1 MIREIK
7 MSNNIFGK
15 IGSLLLLLAVC
26 YFFSPQ
32 VAYGQDYIYIKVKVT
47 LMDKE
52 GENPSGDSPVG
63 VIIKDEKLDQKYE
76 IDDESGRSG
85 SISVYPNSKLTISN
99 LGYVSQT
106 IKVGKEDNNKTI
118 EVKLLLHKYT
128 VTGAEVIRG
137 REDYV
142 SGPKRHPA
150 KLKGNW
156 YTIPFNMTLK
166 REHFHHDSRVV
177 MQPVLYNLTRDTVIY
192 MRPKVLDRPE
202 YNVTQDRLYGFDIEE
217 NDPVGEYVTVATEK
231 DSVINVTRLKQ
242 LPDSVKGKGFK
253 ALFRQIKNIPTRL
266 KWRKV
271 DLHSYSWVDSV
282 YLENPNDEC
291 DCELRCL
298 TENYNKV
305 LYDTATVVA
314 VGVIRPL
321 RWLEYDVGIK
331 EITDEKK
338 IPKPVSKPRADS
350 AKVDLQ
356 FPNDGA
362 QFDLSNEGNK
372 RIVDELVEKLKALL
386 GNKDAKRISLT
397 LSCTSSPEGGYAHN
411 RDLSKARML
420 FAARVLTDRLG
431 EDKFRVSF
439 EQDADV
445 ATWTDVAAL
454 LKKDSLFDK
463 ASAVEEIAAKFK
475 NRDDQWKA
483 MRSLPFYGDLLTNK
497 YLPQLR
503 RVDYIISYTEL
514 RNPSLQE
521 TREEY
526 EKYGPGSRI
535 NEYMYWQLYTNAE
548 NDTIRERIIREALKQ
563 YPDKEAKETRVFAH
577 DLQVVLLR
585 HHRSDTTLLAPF
597 VGSYAWDEI
606 NIAHAVALLENGAY
620 QSAMDHMQR
629 VKETEKTKFLHSIC
643 AVLAGETGEE
653 LNVVART
660 STRNCVSVL
669 LHIDQ
674 NEAAYKKVM
683 EEMPDSLALTH
694 YLRAVCINRLGI
706 AKIDDAI
713 DKAKKELAI
722 AIEMDPGLKAIAE
735 SDADVNKLLFDE
747 GDELY
752 QRKQD
757 QYRRLLEKDRNK
769 PRTQNYVE
777 HEGGKQWGPKWKGH
791 HVIVQPD

>member
-1 MIREIK
+1 
-7 MSNNIFGK
+7 
-15 IGSLLLLLAVC
+15 
-26 YFFSPQ
+26 
-32 VAYGQDYIYIKVKVT
+32 
-47 LMDKE
+47 MDKE

-63 VIIKDEKLDQKYE
+63 VIIKDERLDKSYE
-76 IDDESGRSG
+76 IDDESGRSN
-85 SISVYPNSKLTISN
+85 SLAVYPNSKLTISAI
-99 LGYVSQT
+99 GYESQT
-106 IKVGKEDNNKTI
+106 IKTGKDNNKTI
-118 EVKLLLHKYT
+118 EVKLLMERYT
-128 VTGAEVIRG
+128 LMEAKVKGDLNDIF
-137 REDYV
+137 
-142 SGPKRHPA
+142 SGPARTVA
-150 KLKGNW
+150 KQEGNW
-156 YTIPFNMTLK
+156 YKIPFTLKLK

-177 MQPVLYNLTRDTVIY
+177 VQPVLYNHTRDTVIY

-217 NDPVGEYVTVATEK
+217 NDPLGEYVTVATEK
-231 DSVINVTRLKQ
+231 DSVINVQRFKQ

-253 ALFRQIKNIPTRL
+253 ALFRQIKNIPKRL
-266 KWRKV
+266 KARKI
-271 DLHSYSWVDSV
+271 DLHTYTWVDSI
-282 YLENPNDEC
+282 YKENPNDDC

-298 TENYNKV
+298 TEDYYKV
-305 LYDTATVVA
+305 LYDTAAVVA
-314 VGVIRPL
+314 VGVVRPL

-331 EITDEKK
+331 EITDENK
-338 IPKPVSKPRADS
+338 IPKPVQTPKADS

-356 FPNDGA
+356 FPNNGA
-362 QFDLSNEGNK
+362 RFDLSNEVNK
-372 RIVDELVEKLKALL
+372 RIIDDLEEKLRALL
-386 GNKDAKRISLT
+386 SNKNATRINIT
-397 LSCTSSPEGGYAHN
+397 LSCTSSPEGGFAHN
-411 RDLSKARML
+411 YSLSQERMR
-420 FAARVLTDRLG
+420 FATNVLYGRLG
-431 EDKFRVSF
+431 ADRDRVSF
-439 EQDADV
+439 DQGASV

-475 NRDDQWKA
+475 NRDDQWRA

-503 RVDYIISYTEL
+503 RVDYIISYTEF

-521 TREEY
+521 TRADY
-526 EKYGPGSRI
+526 EKYGPGPNI

-585 HHRSDTTLLAPF
+585 YHRSDTTLLAPF
-597 VGSYAWDEI
+597 AGTYAWDEI

-620 QSAMDHMQR
+620 QAAMDHMRR
-629 VKETEKTKFLHSIC
+629 VKETEKTRFLHSIC
-643 AVLAGETGEE
+643 AVLAGERGKV
-653 LNVVART
+653 LDVVART
-660 STRNCVSVL
+660 SQRNRVSVL

-674 NEAAYKKVM
+674 NEAAYKTAM
-683 EEMPDSLALTH
+683 QMPDSLALTH

-722 AIEMDPGLKAIAE
+722 AIEMDPELKAIAE
-735 SDADVNKLLFDE
+735 GDADVNKLLFDE
-747 GDELY
+747 KDELY

-757 QYRRLLEKDRNK
+757 QYRRLLEKDRAK
-769 PRTQNYVE
+769 PRSQNYVE
-777 HEGGKQWGPKWKGH
+777 HEGGKQWGPKWNGH

>member
-1 MIREIK
+1 

-15 IGSLLLLLAVC
+15 IVTFLLLLAVC

-32 VAYGQDYIYIKVKVT
+32 VAYGQDNFIFIKVKVT

-63 VIIKDEKLDQKYE
+63 VIIKDERLDKSYE
-76 IDDESGRSG
+76 IDDESGRSN
-85 SISVYPNSKLTISN
+85 SLAVYPNSKLTISAI
-99 LGYVSQT
+99 GYESQT
-106 IKVGKEDNNKTI
+106 IKTGKDNNKTI
-118 EVKLLLHKYT
+118 EVKLLMERYT
-128 VTGAEVIRG
+128 LMEAKVKGDLNDIF
-137 REDYV
+137 
-142 SGPKRHPA
+142 SGPARTVA
-150 KLKGNW
+150 KQEGNW
-156 YTIPFNMTLK
+156 YKIPFTLKLK

-177 MQPVLYNLTRDTVIY
+177 VQPVLYNHTRDTVIY

-217 NDPVGEYVTVATEK
+217 NDPLGEYVTVATEK
-231 DSVINVTRLKQ
+231 DSVINVQRFKQ

-253 ALFRQIKNIPTRL
+253 ALFRQIKNIPKRL
-266 KWRKV
+266 KARKI
-271 DLHSYSWVDSV
+271 DLHTYTWVDSI
-282 YLENPNDEC
+282 YKENPNDDC

-298 TENYNKV
+298 TEDYYKV
-305 LYDTATVVA
+305 LYDTAAVVA
-314 VGVIRPL
+314 VGVVRPL

-331 EITDEKK
+331 EITDENK
-338 IPKPVSKPRADS
+338 IPKPVQTPKADS

-356 FPNDGA
+356 FPNNGA
-362 QFDLSNEGNK
+362 RFDLSNEVNK
-372 RIVDELVEKLKALL
+372 RIIDDLEEKLRALL
-386 GNKDAKRISLT
+386 GNKNATRINIT
-397 LSCTSSPEGGYAHN
+397 LSCTSSPEGGFAHN
-411 RDLSKARML
+411 YSLSQERMR
-420 FAARVLTDRLG
+420 FATNVLYGRLG
-431 EDKFRVSF
+431 ADRDRVSF
-439 EQDADV
+439 DQGASV

-475 NRDDQWKA
+475 NRDDQWRA

-503 RVDYIISYTEL
+503 RVDYIISYTEF

-521 TREEY
+521 TRADY
-526 EKYGPGSRI
+526 EKYGPGPNI

-563 YPDKEAKETRVFAH
+563 YPDKESKETRVFAH

-597 VGSYAWDEI
+597 AGTYAWDEI

-620 QSAMDHMQR
+620 QAAMDHMRR
-629 VKETEKTKFLHSIC
+629 VKETEKTRFLHSIC
-643 AVLAGETGEE
+643 AVLAGERGKV
-653 LNVVART
+653 LDVVART
-660 STRNCVSVL
+660 SQRNRVSVL

-674 NEAAYKKVM
+674 NEAAYKTAM
-683 EEMPDSLALTH
+683 QMPDSLALTH

-722 AIEMDPGLKAIAE
+722 AIEMDPELKAIAE
-735 SDADVNKLLFDE
+735 GDADVNKLLFDE
-747 GDELY
+747 KDELY

-757 QYRRLLEKDRNK
+757 QYRRLLEKDRAK
-769 PRTQNYVE
+769 PRSQNYVE

>member
-1 MIREIK
+1 

-15 IGSLLLLLAVC
+15 IGTFLLLLAVC
-26 YFFSPQ
+26 YFFFPQ
-32 VAYGQDYIYIKVKVT
+32 VAYGQDNFIFIKVKVT

-63 VIIKDEKLDQKYE
+63 VIIKDERLDKSYE
-76 IDDESGRSG
+76 IDDESGRSN
-85 SISVYPNSKLTISN
+85 SLAVYPNSKLTISAI
-99 LGYVSQT
+99 GYESQT
-106 IKVGKEDNNKTI
+106 IKTGKDNNKTI
-118 EVKLLLHKYT
+118 EVKLLMEKYT
-128 VTGAEVIRG
+128 LMEAKVKRDLNDIF
-137 REDYV
+137 
-142 SGPKRHPA
+142 SGPARTVA
-150 KLKGNW
+150 KQEGNW
-156 YTIPFNMTLK
+156 YKIPFTLKLK

-177 MQPVLYNLTRDTVIY
+177 VQPVLYNHTRDTVIY

-217 NDPVGEYVTVATEK
+217 NDPLGEYVTVATEK
-231 DSVINVTRLKQ
+231 DSVINVQRFKQ

-253 ALFRQIKNIPTRL
+253 ALFRQIKNIPKRL
-266 KWRKV
+266 KARKI
-271 DLHSYSWVDSV
+271 DLHTYTWVDSI
-282 YLENPNDEC
+282 YKENPNDDC

-298 TENYNKV
+298 TEDYYKV
-305 LYDTATVVA
+305 LYDTAAVVA
-314 VGVIRPL
+314 VGVVRPL

-331 EITDEKK
+331 EITDENK
-338 IPKPVSKPRADS
+338 IPKPVQTPKADS

-356 FPNDGA
+356 FPNNGA
-362 QFDLSNEGNK
+362 RFDLSNEVNK
-372 RIVDELVEKLKALL
+372 RIIDDLEEKLRALL
-386 GNKDAKRISLT
+386 GNKNATRINIT
-397 LSCTSSPEGGYAHN
+397 LSCTSSPEGGFAHN
-411 RDLSKARML
+411 YSLSQERMR
-420 FAARVLTDRLG
+420 FATNVLYGRLG
-431 EDKFRVSF
+431 ADRDRVSF
-439 EQDADV
+439 DQGASV

-475 NRDDQWKA
+475 NRDDQWRA

-521 TREEY
+521 TRADY
-526 EKYGPGSRI
+526 EKYGPGPNI

-563 YPDKEAKETRVFAH
+563 YPDKESKETRVFAH

-597 VGSYAWDEI
+597 AGTYAWDEI

-620 QSAMDHMQR
+620 QAAMDHMRR
-629 VKETEKTKFLHSIC
+629 VKETEKTRFLHSIC
-643 AVLAGETGEE
+643 AVLAGERGKV
-653 LNVVART
+653 LDVVART
-660 STRNCVSVL
+660 SQRNRVSVL

-674 NEAAYKKVM
+674 NEAAYKTAM
-683 EEMPDSLALTH
+683 QMPDSLALTH

-722 AIEMDPGLKAIAE
+722 AIEMDPELKAIAE
-735 SDADVNKLLFDE
+735 GDADVNKLLFDE
-747 GDELY
+747 KDELY

-757 QYRRLLEKDRNK
+757 QYRRLLEKDRAK
-769 PRTQNYVE
+769 PRSQNYVE

>member
-1 MIREIK
+1 

-15 IGSLLLLLAVC
+15 IGTLLLLLAVC
-26 YFFSPQ
+26 YFFFPQ
-32 VAYGQDYIYIKVKVT
+32 VAYGQDNFIFIKVKVT

-63 VIIKDEKLDQKYE
+63 VIIKDERLDKSYE
-76 IDDESGRSG
+76 IDDESGRSN
-85 SISVYPNSKLTISN
+85 SLAVYPNSKLTISAI
-99 LGYVSQT
+99 GYESQT
-106 IKVGKEDNNKTI
+106 IKTGKDNNKTI
-118 EVKLLLHKYT
+118 EVKLLMERYT
-128 VTGAEVIRG
+128 LMEAKVKGDLNDIF
-137 REDYV
+137 
-142 SGPKRHPA
+142 SGPARTVA
-150 KLKGNW
+150 KQEGNW
-156 YTIPFNMTLK
+156 YKIPFTLKLK

-177 MQPVLYNLTRDTVIY
+177 VQPVLYNHTRDTVIY

-217 NDPVGEYVTVATEK
+217 NDPLGEYVTVATEK
-231 DSVINVTRLKQ
+231 DSVINVQRFKQ

-253 ALFRQIKNIPTRL
+253 ALFRQIKNIPKRL
-266 KWRKV
+266 KARKI
-271 DLHSYSWVDSV
+271 DLHTYTWVDSI
-282 YLENPNDEC
+282 YKENPNDDC

-298 TENYNKV
+298 TEDYYKV
-305 LYDTATVVA
+305 LYDTAAVVA
-314 VGVIRPL
+314 VGVVRPL

-331 EITDEKK
+331 EITDENK
-338 IPKPVSKPRADS
+338 IPKPVQTPKADS

-356 FPNDGA
+356 FPNNGA
-362 QFDLSNEGNK
+362 RFDLSNEVNK
-372 RIVDELVEKLKALL
+372 RIIDDLEEKLRALL
-386 GNKDAKRISLT
+386 GNKNATRINIT
-397 LSCTSSPEGGYAHN
+397 LSCTSSPEGGFAHN
-411 RDLSKARML
+411 YSLSQERMR
-420 FAARVLTDRLG
+420 FATNVLYGRLG
-431 EDKFRVSF
+431 ADRDRVSF
-439 EQDADV
+439 DQGASV

-475 NRDDQWKA
+475 NRDDQWRA

-503 RVDYIISYTEL
+503 RVDYIISYTEF

-521 TREEY
+521 TRADY
-526 EKYGPGSRI
+526 EKYGPGPNI

-597 VGSYAWDEI
+597 AGTYAWDEI

-620 QSAMDHMQR
+620 QAAMDHMRR
-629 VKETEKTKFLHSIC
+629 VKETEKTRFLHSIC
-643 AVLAGETGEE
+643 AVLAGERGKV
-653 LNVVART
+653 LDVVART
-660 STRNCVSVL
+660 SQRNRVSVL

-674 NEAAYKKVM
+674 NEAAYKTAM
-683 EEMPDSLALTH
+683 QMPDSLALTH

-722 AIEMDPGLKAIAE
+722 AIEMDPELKAIAE
-735 SDADVNKLLFDE
+735 GDADVNKLLFDE
-747 GDELY
+747 KDELY

-757 QYRRLLEKDRNK
+757 QYRRLLEKDRAK
-769 PRTQNYVE
+769 PRSQNYVE

>member
-1 MIREIK
+1 

-15 IGSLLLLLAVC
+15 IGTFLLLLAVC

-32 VAYGQDYIYIKVKVT
+32 VAYGQDNFIFIKVKVT

-63 VIIKDEKLDQKYE
+63 VIIKDERLDKSYE
-76 IDDESGRSG
+76 IDDESGRSN
-85 SISVYPNSKLTISN
+85 SLAVYPNSKLTISAI
-99 LGYVSQT
+99 GYESQT
-106 IKVGKEDNNKTI
+106 IKTGKDNNKTI
-118 EVKLLLHKYT
+118 EVKLLMERYT
-128 VTGAEVIRG
+128 LMEAKVKGDLNDIF
-137 REDYV
+137 
-142 SGPKRHPA
+142 SGPARTVA
-150 KLKGNW
+150 KQEGNW
-156 YTIPFNMTLK
+156 YKIPFTLKLK
-166 REHFHHDSRVV
+166 REHFRHDSRVV
-177 MQPVLYNLTRDTVIY
+177 VQPVLYNHTRDTVIY

-217 NDPVGEYVTVATEK
+217 NDPLGEYVTVATEK
-231 DSVINVTRLKQ
+231 DSVINVQRFKQ

-253 ALFRQIKNIPTRL
+253 ALFRQIKNIPKRL
-266 KWRKV
+266 KARKI
-271 DLHSYSWVDSV
+271 DLHTYTWVDSI
-282 YLENPNDEC
+282 YKENPNDDC

-298 TENYNKV
+298 TEDYYKV
-305 LYDTATVVA
+305 LYDTAAVVA
-314 VGVIRPL
+314 VGVVRPL

-331 EITDEKK
+331 EITDENK
-338 IPKPVSKPRADS
+338 IPKPVQTPKADS

-356 FPNDGA
+356 FPNNGA
-362 QFDLSNEGNK
+362 RFDLSNEVNK
-372 RIVDELVEKLKALL
+372 RIIDDLEEKLRALL
-386 GNKDAKRISLT
+386 SNKNATRINIT
-397 LSCTSSPEGGYAHN
+397 LSCTSSPEGGFAHN
-411 RDLSKARML
+411 YSLSQERMR
-420 FAARVLTDRLG
+420 FATNVLYGRLG
-431 EDKFRVSF
+431 ADRDRVSF
-439 EQDADV
+439 DQGASV

-475 NRDDQWKA
+475 NRDDQWRA

-503 RVDYIISYTEL
+503 RVDYIISYTEF

-521 TREEY
+521 TRADY
-526 EKYGPGSRI
+526 EKYGPGPNI

-597 VGSYAWDEI
+597 AGTYAWDEI

-620 QSAMDHMQR
+620 QAAMDHMRR
-629 VKETEKTKFLHSIC
+629 VKETEKTRFLHSIC
-643 AVLAGETGEE
+643 AVLAGERGKV
-653 LNVVART
+653 LDVVART
-660 STRNCVSVL
+660 SQRNRVSVL

-674 NEAAYKKVM
+674 NEAAYKTAM
-683 EEMPDSLALTH
+683 QMPDSLALTH

-722 AIEMDPGLKAIAE
+722 AIEMDPELKAIAE
-735 SDADVNKLLFDE
+735 GDADVNKLLFDE
-747 GDELY
+747 KDELY

-757 QYRRLLEKDRNK
+757 QYRRLLEKDRAK
-769 PRTQNYVE
+769 PRSQNYVE

>member
-1 MIREIK
+1 MIRKIK

-15 IGSLLLLLAVC
+15 IGILLLLLAVC

-32 VAYGQDYIYIKVKVT
+32 VAYGQDNFIFIKVKVT

-63 VIIKDEKLDQKYE
+63 VIIKDERLDKSYE
-76 IDDESGRSG
+76 IDDESGRSN
-85 SISVYPNSKLTISN
+85 SIAVYPNSKLTISAI
-99 LGYVSQT
+99 GYESQT
-106 IKVGKEDNNKTI
+106 IKTGKDNNKTI
-118 EVKLLLHKYT
+118 EVKLLMEKYT
-128 VTGAEVIRG
+128 LMEAKVKGDLNDIF
-137 REDYV
+137 
-142 SGPKRHPA
+142 SGPARTVA
-150 KLKGNW
+150 KQEGNW
-156 YTIPFNMTLK
+156 YKIPFTLKLK

-177 MQPVLYNLTRDTVIY
+177 VQPVLYNHTRDTVIY

-217 NDPVGEYVTVATEK
+217 NDPLGEYVTVATEK
-231 DSVINVTRLKQ
+231 DSVINVQRFKQ

-253 ALFRQIKNIPTRL
+253 ALFRQIKNIPKRL
-266 KWRKV
+266 KARKI
-271 DLHSYSWVDSV
+271 DLHTYTWVDSI
-282 YLENPNDEC
+282 YKENPNDDC

-298 TENYNKV
+298 TEDYYKV
-305 LYDTATVVA
+305 LYDTAAVVA
-314 VGVIRPL
+314 VGVVRPL

-331 EITDEKK
+331 EITDENK
-338 IPKPVSKPRADS
+338 IPKPVQTPKADS

-356 FPNDGA
+356 FPNNGA
-362 QFDLSNEGNK
+362 RFDLSNEVNK
-372 RIVDELVEKLKALL
+372 RIIDDLEEKLRALL
-386 GNKDAKRISLT
+386 GNKNATRINIT

-411 RDLSKARML
+411 YSLSQERMR
-420 FAARVLTDRLG
+420 FATNVLYGRLG
-431 EDKFRVSF
+431 ADRDRVSF
-439 EQDADV
+439 DQGASV

-475 NRDDQWKA
+475 NRDDQWRA

-503 RVDYIISYTEL
+503 RVDYIISYTEF

-521 TREEY
+521 TRADY
-526 EKYGPGSRI
+526 EKYGPGPNI

-597 VGSYAWDEI
+597 AGTYAWDEI

-620 QSAMDHMQR
+620 QAAMDHMRR
-629 VKETEKTKFLHSIC
+629 VKETEKTRFLHSIC
-643 AVLAGETGEE
+643 AVLAGERGKV
-653 LNVVART
+653 LDVVART
-660 STRNCVSVL
+660 SQRNRVSVL

-674 NEAAYKKVM
+674 NEAAYKTAM
-683 EEMPDSLALTH
+683 QMPDSLALTH

-722 AIEMDPGLKAIAE
+722 AIEMDPELKAIAE
-735 SDADVNKLLFDE
+735 GDADVNKLLFDE
-747 GDELY
+747 KDELY

-757 QYRRLLEKDRNK
+757 QYRRLLEKDRAK
-769 PRTQNYVE
+769 PRSQNYVE

>member
-1 MIREIK
+1 MIYK
-7 MSNNIFGK
+7 
-15 IGSLLLLLAVC
+15 A
-26 YFFSPQ
+26 
-32 VAYGQDYIYIKVKVT
+32 
-47 LMDKE
+47 
-52 GENPSGDSPVG
+52 
-63 VIIKDEKLDQKYE
+63 YE
-76 IDDESGRSG
+76 IDDESGRSN
-85 SISVYPNSKLTISN
+85 SLAVYPNSKLTISAI
-99 LGYVSQT
+99 GYESQT
-106 IKVGKEDNNKTI
+106 IKTGKDNNKTI
-118 EVKLLLHKYT
+118 EVKLLMEKYT
-128 VTGAEVIRG
+128 LMEAKVKGDLNDIF
-137 REDYV
+137 
-142 SGPKRHPA
+142 SGPARTVA
-150 KLKGNW
+150 KQEGNW
-156 YTIPFNMTLK
+156 YKIPFTLKLK

-177 MQPVLYNLTRDTVIY
+177 VQPVLYNHTRDTVIY

-217 NDPVGEYVTVATEK
+217 NDPLGEYVTVATEK
-231 DSVINVTRLKQ
+231 DSVINVQRFKQ

-253 ALFRQIKNIPTRL
+253 ALFRQIKNIPKRL
-266 KWRKV
+266 KARKI
-271 DLHSYSWVDSV
+271 DLHTYTWVDSI
-282 YLENPNDEC
+282 YKENPNDDC

-298 TENYNKV
+298 TEDYYKV
-305 LYDTATVVA
+305 LYDTAAVVA
-314 VGVIRPL
+314 VGVVRPL

-331 EITDEKK
+331 EITDENK
-338 IPKPVSKPRADS
+338 IPKPVQTPKADS

-356 FPNDGA
+356 FPNNGA
-362 QFDLSNEGNK
+362 RFDLSNEVNK
-372 RIVDELVEKLKALL
+372 RIIDDLEEKLRALL
-386 GNKDAKRISLT
+386 SNKNATRINIT
-397 LSCTSSPEGGYAHN
+397 LSCTSSPEGGFAHN
-411 RDLSKARML
+411 YSLSQERMR
-420 FAARVLTDRLG
+420 FATNVLYGRLG
-431 EDKFRVSF
+431 ADRDRVSF
-439 EQDADV
+439 DQGASV

-475 NRDDQWKA
+475 NRDDQWRA

-503 RVDYIISYTEL
+503 RVDYIISYTEF

-521 TREEY
+521 TRADY
-526 EKYGPGSRI
+526 EKYGPGPNI

-597 VGSYAWDEI
+597 AGTYAWDEI

-620 QSAMDHMQR
+620 QAAMDHMRR
-629 VKETEKTKFLHSIC
+629 VKETEKTRFLHSIC
-643 AVLAGETGEE
+643 AVLAGERGKV
-653 LNVVART
+653 LDVVART
-660 STRNCVSVL
+660 SQRNRVSVL

-674 NEAAYKKVM
+674 NEAAYKTAM
-683 EEMPDSLALTH
+683 QMPDSLALTH

-722 AIEMDPGLKAIAE
+722 AIEMDPELKAIAE
-735 SDADVNKLLFDE
+735 GDADVNKLLFDE
-747 GDELY
+747 KDELY

-757 QYRRLLEKDRNK
+757 QYRRLLEKDRAK
-769 PRTQNYVE
+769 PRSQNYVE
-777 HEGGKQWGPKWKGH
+777 HEGGKQWGPKWNGH

>member
-1 MIREIK
+1 

-15 IGSLLLLLAVC
+15 IGTFLLLLAVC

-32 VAYGQDYIYIKVKVT
+32 VAYGQDNFIFIKVKVT

-63 VIIKDEKLDQKYE
+63 VIIKDERLDKSYE
-76 IDDESGRSG
+76 IDDESGRSN
-85 SISVYPNSKLTISN
+85 SLAVYPNSKLTISAI
-99 LGYVSQT
+99 GYESQT
-106 IKVGKEDNNKTI
+106 IKTGKDNNKTI
-118 EVKLLLHKYT
+118 EVKLLMERYT
-128 VTGAEVIRG
+128 LMEAKVKGDLNDIF
-137 REDYV
+137 
-142 SGPKRHPA
+142 SGPARTVA
-150 KLKGNW
+150 KQEGNW
-156 YTIPFNMTLK
+156 YKIPFTLKLK

-177 MQPVLYNLTRDTVIY
+177 VQPVLYNHTRDTVIY

-217 NDPVGEYVTVATEK
+217 NDPLGEYVTVATEK
-231 DSVINVTRLKQ
+231 DSVINVQRFKQ

-253 ALFRQIKNIPTRL
+253 ALFRQIKNIPKRL
-266 KWRKV
+266 KARKI
-271 DLHSYSWVDSV
+271 DLHTYTWVDSI
-282 YLENPNDEC
+282 YKENPNDDC

-298 TENYNKV
+298 TEDYYKV
-305 LYDTATVVA
+305 LYDTAAVVA
-314 VGVIRPL
+314 VGVVRPL

-331 EITDEKK
+331 EITDENK
-338 IPKPVSKPRADS
+338 IPKPVQTPKADS

-356 FPNDGA
+356 FPNNGA
-362 QFDLSNEGNK
+362 RFDLSNEVNK
-372 RIVDELVEKLKALL
+372 RIIDDLEEKLRALL
-386 GNKDAKRISLT
+386 GNKNATRINIT
-397 LSCTSSPEGGYAHN
+397 LSCTSSPEGGFAHN
-411 RDLSKARML
+411 YSLSQERMR
-420 FAARVLTDRLG
+420 FATNVLYGRLG
-431 EDKFRVSF
+431 ADRDRVSF
-439 EQDADV
+439 DQGASV

-475 NRDDQWKA
+475 NRDDQWRA
-483 MRSLPFYGDLLTNK
+483 MRSLPFYGELLTNK

-503 RVDYIISYTEL
+503 RVDYIISYTEF

-521 TREEY
+521 TRADY
-526 EKYGPGSRI
+526 EKYGPGPNI

-563 YPDKEAKETRVFAH
+563 YPDKESKETRVFAH

-597 VGSYAWDEI
+597 AGTYAWDEI

-620 QSAMDHMQR
+620 QAAMDHMRR
-629 VKETEKTKFLHSIC
+629 VKETEKTRFLHSIC
-643 AVLAGETGEE
+643 AVLAGERGKV
-653 LNVVART
+653 LDVVART
-660 STRNCVSVL
+660 SQRNRVSVL

-674 NEAAYKKVM
+674 NEAAYKTAM
-683 EEMPDSLALTH
+683 QMPDSLALTH

-722 AIEMDPGLKAIAE
+722 AIEMDPELKAIAE
-735 SDADVNKLLFDE
+735 GDADVNKLLFDE
-747 GDELY
+747 KDELY

-769 PRTQNYVE
+769 PRSQNYVE

>member
-1 MIREIK
+1 MIRKIK

-15 IGSLLLLLAVC
+15 IGTFLLLLAVC

-32 VAYGQDYIYIKVKVT
+32 VAYGQDNFIFIKVKVT

-63 VIIKDEKLDQKYE
+63 VIIKDERLDKSYE
-76 IDDESGRSG
+76 IDDESGRSN
-85 SISVYPNSKLTISN
+85 SLAVYPNSKLTISAI
-99 LGYVSQT
+99 GYESQT
-106 IKVGKEDNNKTI
+106 IKTGKDNNKTI
-118 EVKLLLHKYT
+118 EVKLLMEKYT
-128 VTGAEVIRG
+128 LMEAKVKGDLNDIF
-137 REDYV
+137 
-142 SGPKRHPA
+142 SGPARTVA
-150 KLKGNW
+150 KQEGNW
-156 YTIPFNMTLK
+156 YKIPFTLKLK

-177 MQPVLYNLTRDTVIY
+177 VQPVLYNHTRDTVIY

-217 NDPVGEYVTVATEK
+217 NDPLGEYVTVATEK
-231 DSVINVTRLKQ
+231 DSVINVQRFKQ

-253 ALFRQIKNIPTRL
+253 ALFRQIKNIPKRL
-266 KWRKV
+266 KARKI
-271 DLHSYSWVDSV
+271 DLHTYTWVDSI
-282 YLENPNDEC
+282 YKENPNDDC

-298 TENYNKV
+298 TEDYYKV
-305 LYDTATVVA
+305 LYDTAAVVA
-314 VGVIRPL
+314 VGVVRPL

-331 EITDEKK
+331 EITDENK
-338 IPKPVSKPRADS
+338 IPKPVQTPKADS

-356 FPNDGA
+356 FPNNGA
-362 QFDLSNEGNK
+362 RFDLSNEVNK
-372 RIVDELVEKLKALL
+372 RIIDDLEEKLRALL
-386 GNKDAKRISLT
+386 GNKNATRINIT
-397 LSCTSSPEGGYAHN
+397 LSCTSSPEGGFAHN
-411 RDLSKARML
+411 YSLSQERMR
-420 FAARVLTDRLG
+420 FATNVLYGRLG
-431 EDKFRVSF
+431 ADRDRVSF
-439 EQDADV
+439 DQGASV

-475 NRDDQWKA
+475 NRDDQWRA

-503 RVDYIISYTEL
+503 RVDYIISYTEF

-521 TREEY
+521 TRADY
-526 EKYGPGSRI
+526 EKYGPGPNI

-597 VGSYAWDEI
+597 AGTYAWDEI

-620 QSAMDHMQR
+620 QAAMDHMRR
-629 VKETEKTKFLHSIC
+629 VKETEKTRFLHSIC
-643 AVLAGETGEE
+643 AVLAGERGKV
-653 LNVVART
+653 LDVVART
-660 STRNCVSVL
+660 SQRNRVSVL

-674 NEAAYKKVM
+674 NEAAYKTAM
-683 EEMPDSLALTH
+683 QMPDSLALTH

-722 AIEMDPGLKAIAE
+722 AIEMDPELKAIAE
-735 SDADVNKLLFDE
+735 GDADVNKLLFDE
-747 GDELY
+747 KDELY

-757 QYRRLLEKDRNK
+757 QYRRLLEKDRAK
-769 PRTQNYVE
+769 PRSQNYVE

>member
-1 MIREIK
+1 

-15 IGSLLLLLAVC
+15 IGTFLLLLAVC

-32 VAYGQDYIYIKVKVT
+32 VAYGQDNFIFIKVKVT

-63 VIIKDEKLDQKYE
+63 VIIKDERLDKSYE
-76 IDDESGRSG
+76 IDDESGRSN
-85 SISVYPNSKLTISN
+85 SLAVYPNSKLTISAI
-99 LGYVSQT
+99 GYESQT
-106 IKVGKEDNNKTI
+106 IKTGKDNNKTI
-118 EVKLLLHKYT
+118 EVKLLMERYT
-128 VTGAEVIRG
+128 LMEAKVKGDLNDIF
-137 REDYV
+137 
-142 SGPKRHPA
+142 SGPARTVA
-150 KLKGNW
+150 KQEGNW
-156 YTIPFNMTLK
+156 YKIPFTLKLK

-177 MQPVLYNLTRDTVIY
+177 VQPVLYNHTRDTVIY

-217 NDPVGEYVTVATEK
+217 NDPLGEYVTVATEK
-231 DSVINVTRLKQ
+231 DSVINVQRFKQ

-253 ALFRQIKNIPTRL
+253 ALFRQIKNIPKRL
-266 KWRKV
+266 KARKI
-271 DLHSYSWVDSV
+271 DLHTYTWVDSI
-282 YLENPNDEC
+282 YKENPNDDC

-298 TENYNKV
+298 TEDYYKV
-305 LYDTATVVA
+305 LYDTAAVVA
-314 VGVIRPL
+314 VGVVRPL

-331 EITDEKK
+331 EITDENK
-338 IPKPVSKPRADS
+338 IPKPVQTPKADS

-356 FPNDGA
+356 FPNNGA
-362 QFDLSNEGNK
+362 RFDLSNEVNK
-372 RIVDELVEKLKALL
+372 RIIDDLEEKLRALL
-386 GNKDAKRISLT
+386 GNKNATRINIT
-397 LSCTSSPEGGYAHN
+397 LSCTSSPEGGFAHN
-411 RDLSKARML
+411 YSLSQERMR
-420 FAARVLTDRLG
+420 FATNVLYGRLG
-431 EDKFRVSF
+431 ADRDRVSF
-439 EQDADV
+439 DQGASV

-475 NRDDQWKA
+475 NRDDQWRA

-503 RVDYIISYTEL
+503 RVDYIISYTEF

-521 TREEY
+521 TRADY
-526 EKYGPGSRI
+526 EKYGPGPNI

-597 VGSYAWDEI
+597 AGTYAWDEI

-620 QSAMDHMQR
+620 QAAMDHMRR
-629 VKETEKTKFLHSIC
+629 VKETEKTRFLHSIC
-643 AVLAGETGEE
+643 AVLAGERGKV
-653 LNVVART
+653 LDVVART
-660 STRNCVSVL
+660 SQRNRVSVL

-674 NEAAYKKVM
+674 NEAAYKTAM
-683 EEMPDSLALTH
+683 QMPDSLALTH

-722 AIEMDPGLKAIAE
+722 AIEMNPELKAIAE
-735 SDADVNKLLFDE
+735 GDADVNKLLFDE
-747 GDELY
+747 KDELY

-757 QYRRLLEKDRNK
+757 QYRRLLEKDRAK
-769 PRTQNYVE
+769 PRSQNYVE

>member
-1 MIREIK
+1 MIRKIK

-15 IGSLLLLLAVC
+15 IGTLLLLITVC

-32 VAYGQDYIYIKVKVT
+32 VAYGQDNFIFIKVKVT

-63 VIIKDEKLDQKYE
+63 VIIKDERLDKSYE
-76 IDDESGRSG
+76 IDDESGRSN
-85 SISVYPNSKLTISN
+85 SLAVYPNSKLTISAI
-99 LGYVSQT
+99 GYESQT
-106 IKVGKEDNNKTI
+106 IKTGKDNNKTI
-118 EVKLLLHKYT
+118 EVKLLMERYT
-128 VTGAEVIRG
+128 LMEAKVKGDLNDIF
-137 REDYV
+137 
-142 SGPKRHPA
+142 SGPARTVA
-150 KLKGNW
+150 KQEGNW
-156 YTIPFNMTLK
+156 YKIPFTLKLK

-177 MQPVLYNLTRDTVIY
+177 VQPVLYNHTRDTVIY

-217 NDPVGEYVTVATEK
+217 NDPLGEYVTVATEK
-231 DSVINVTRLKQ
+231 DSVINVQRFKQ

-253 ALFRQIKNIPTRL
+253 ALFRQIKNIPKRL
-266 KWRKV
+266 KARKI
-271 DLHSYSWVDSV
+271 DLHTYTWVDSI
-282 YLENPNDEC
+282 YKENPNDDC

-298 TENYNKV
+298 TEDYYKV
-305 LYDTATVVA
+305 LYDTAAVVA
-314 VGVIRPL
+314 VGVVRPL

-331 EITDEKK
+331 EITDENK
-338 IPKPVSKPRADS
+338 IPKPVQTPKADS

-356 FPNDGA
+356 FPNNGA
-362 QFDLSNEGNK
+362 RFDLSNEVNK
-372 RIVDELVEKLKALL
+372 RIIDDLEEKLRALL
-386 GNKDAKRISLT
+386 GNKNATRINIT
-397 LSCTSSPEGGYAHN
+397 LSCTSSPEGGFAHN
-411 RDLSKARML
+411 YSLSQERMR
-420 FAARVLTDRLG
+420 FATNVLYGRLG
-431 EDKFRVSF
+431 ADRDRVSF
-439 EQDADV
+439 DQGASV

-475 NRDDQWKA
+475 NRDDQWRA

-503 RVDYIISYTEL
+503 RVDYIISYTEF

-521 TREEY
+521 TRADY
-526 EKYGPGSRI
+526 EKYGPGPNI

-563 YPDKEAKETRVFAH
+563 YPDKESKETRVFAH

-597 VGSYAWDEI
+597 AGTYAWDEI

-620 QSAMDHMQR
+620 QAAMDHMRR
-629 VKETEKTKFLHSIC
+629 VKETEKTRFLHSIC
-643 AVLAGETGEE
+643 AVLAGERGKV
-653 LNVVART
+653 LDVVART
-660 STRNCVSVL
+660 SQRNRVSVL

-674 NEAAYKKVM
+674 NEAAYKTAM
-683 EEMPDSLALTH
+683 QMPDSLALTH

-722 AIEMDPGLKAIAE
+722 AIEMDPELKAIAE
-735 SDADVNKLLFDE
+735 GDADVNKLLFDE
-747 GDELY
+747 KDELY

-757 QYRRLLEKDRNK
+757 QYRRLLEKDRAK
-769 PRTQNYVE
+769 PRSQNYVE

>member
-1 MIREIK
+1 MIRKIK

-15 IGSLLLLLAVC
+15 IGTLLLLLTVC

-32 VAYGQDYIYIKVKVT
+32 VAYGQDNFIFIKVKVT

-63 VIIKDEKLDQKYE
+63 VIIKDERLDKSYE
-76 IDDESGRSG
+76 IDDESGRSN
-85 SISVYPNSKLTISN
+85 SLAVYPNSKLTISAI
-99 LGYVSQT
+99 GYESQT
-106 IKVGKEDNNKTI
+106 IKTGKDNNKTI
-118 EVKLLLHKYT
+118 EVKLLMEKYT
-128 VTGAEVIRG
+128 LMEAKAKGDLNDIF
-137 REDYV
+137 
-142 SGPKRHPA
+142 SGPARTVA
-150 KLKGNW
+150 KQEGNW
-156 YTIPFNMTLK
+156 YKIPFTLKLK

-177 MQPVLYNLTRDTVIY
+177 VQPVLYNHTRDTVIY

-217 NDPVGEYVTVATEK
+217 NDPLGEYVTVATEK
-231 DSVINVTRLKQ
+231 DSVINVQRFKQ

-253 ALFRQIKNIPTRL
+253 ALFRQIKNIPKRL
-266 KWRKV
+266 KARKI
-271 DLHSYSWVDSV
+271 DLHTYTWVDSI
-282 YLENPNDEC
+282 YKENPNDDC

-298 TENYNKV
+298 TEDYYKV
-305 LYDTATVVA
+305 LYDTAAVVA
-314 VGVIRPL
+314 VGVVRPL

-331 EITDEKK
+331 EITDENK
-338 IPKPVSKPRADS
+338 IPKPVQTPKADS

-356 FPNDGA
+356 FPNNGA
-362 QFDLSNEGNK
+362 RFDLSNEVNK
-372 RIVDELVEKLKALL
+372 RIIDDLEEKLRALL
-386 GNKDAKRISLT
+386 GNKNATRINIT

-411 RDLSKARML
+411 YSLSQERMR
-420 FAARVLTDRLG
+420 FATNVLYGRLG
-431 EDKFRVSF
+431 ADRDRVSF
-439 EQDADV
+439 DQGASV

-475 NRDDQWKA
+475 NRDDQWRA

-503 RVDYIISYTEL
+503 RVDYIISYTEF

-521 TREEY
+521 TRADY
-526 EKYGPGSRI
+526 EKYGPGPNI

-563 YPDKEAKETRVFAH
+563 YPDKESKETRVFAH

-597 VGSYAWDEI
+597 AGTYAWDEI

-620 QSAMDHMQR
+620 QAAMDHMRR
-629 VKETEKTKFLHSIC
+629 VKETEKTRFLHSIC
-643 AVLAGETGEE
+643 AVLAGERGKV
-653 LNVVART
+653 LDVVART
-660 STRNCVSVL
+660 SQRNRVSVL

-674 NEAAYKKVM
+674 NEAAYKTAM
-683 EEMPDSLALTH
+683 QMPDSLALTH

-722 AIEMDPGLKAIAE
+722 AIEMDPELKAIAE
-735 SDADVNKLLFDE
+735 GDADVNKLLFDE
-747 GDELY
+747 KDELY

-757 QYRRLLEKDRNK
+757 QYRRLLEKDRAK
-769 PRTQNYVE
+769 PRSQNYVE
-777 HEGGKQWGPKWKGH
+777 HEGGKQWGPKWNGH

>member
-1 MIREIK
+1 

-15 IGSLLLLLAVC
+15 IGTFLLLLAVC

-32 VAYGQDYIYIKVKVT
+32 VAYGQDNFIFIKVKVT

-52 GENPSGDSPVG
+52 GENPSGDSPIG
-63 VIIKDEKLDQKYE
+63 VIIKDERLDKSYE
-76 IDDESGRSG
+76 IDDESGRSN
-85 SISVYPNSKLTISN
+85 SLAVYPNSKLTISAI
-99 LGYVSQT
+99 GYESQT
-106 IKVGKEDNNKTI
+106 IKTGKDNNKTI
-118 EVKLLLHKYT
+118 EVKLLMERYT
-128 VTGAEVIRG
+128 LMEAKVKGDLNDIF
-137 REDYV
+137 
-142 SGPKRHPA
+142 SGPARTVA
-150 KLKGNW
+150 KQEGNW
-156 YTIPFNMTLK
+156 YKIPFTLKLK

-177 MQPVLYNLTRDTVIY
+177 VQPVLYNHTRDTVIY

-217 NDPVGEYVTVATEK
+217 NDPLGEYVTVATEK
-231 DSVINVTRLKQ
+231 DSVINVQRFKQ

-253 ALFRQIKNIPTRL
+253 ALFRQIKNIPKRL
-266 KWRKV
+266 KARKI
-271 DLHSYSWVDSV
+271 DLHTYTWVDSI
-282 YLENPNDEC
+282 YKENPNDDC

-298 TENYNKV
+298 TEDYYKV
-305 LYDTATVVA
+305 LYDTAAVVA
-314 VGVIRPL
+314 VGVVRPL

-331 EITDEKK
+331 EITDENK
-338 IPKPVSKPRADS
+338 IPKPVQTPKADS

-356 FPNDGA
+356 FPNNGA
-362 QFDLSNEGNK
+362 RFDLSNEVNK
-372 RIVDELVEKLKALL
+372 RIIDDLEEKLRALL
-386 GNKDAKRISLT
+386 SNKNATRINIT
-397 LSCTSSPEGGYAHN
+397 LSCTSSPEGGFAHN
-411 RDLSKARML
+411 YSLSQERMR
-420 FAARVLTDRLG
+420 FATNVLYGRLG
-431 EDKFRVSF
+431 ADRDRVSF
-439 EQDADV
+439 DQGASV

-475 NRDDQWKA
+475 NRDDQWRA

-503 RVDYIISYTEL
+503 RVDYIISYTEF

-521 TREEY
+521 TRADY
-526 EKYGPGSRI
+526 EKYGPGPNI

-563 YPDKEAKETRVFAH
+563 YPDKESKETRVFAH

-597 VGSYAWDEI
+597 AGTYAWDEI

-620 QSAMDHMQR
+620 QAAMDHMRR
-629 VKETEKTKFLHSIC
+629 VKETEKTRFLHSIC
-643 AVLAGETGEE
+643 AVLAGERGKV
-653 LNVVART
+653 LDVVART
-660 STRNCVSVL
+660 SQRNRVSVL

-674 NEAAYKKVM
+674 NEAAYKTAM
-683 EEMPDSLALTH
+683 QMPDSLALTH

-722 AIEMDPGLKAIAE
+722 AIEMDPELKAIAE
-735 SDADVNKLLFDE
+735 GDADVNKLLFDE
-747 GDELY
+747 KDELY

-757 QYRRLLEKDRNK
+757 QYRRLLEKDRAK
-769 PRTQNYVE
+769 PRSQNYVE

>member
-1 MIREIK
+1 

-15 IGSLLLLLAVC
+15 IGTFLLLLAVC

-32 VAYGQDYIYIKVKVT
+32 VAYGQDNFIFIKVKVT

-63 VIIKDEKLDQKYE
+63 VIIKDERLDKSYE
-76 IDDESGRSG
+76 IDDESGRSN
-85 SISVYPNSKLTISN
+85 SLAVYPNSKLTISAI
-99 LGYVSQT
+99 GYESQT
-106 IKVGKEDNNKTI
+106 IKTGKDNNKTI
-118 EVKLLLHKYT
+118 EVKLLMERYT
-128 VTGAEVIRG
+128 LMEAKVKGDLNDIF
-137 REDYV
+137 
-142 SGPKRHPA
+142 SGPARTVA
-150 KLKGNW
+150 KQEGNW
-156 YTIPFNMTLK
+156 YKIPFTLKLK

-177 MQPVLYNLTRDTVIY
+177 VQPVLYNHTRDTVIY

-217 NDPVGEYVTVATEK
+217 NDPLGEYVTVATEK
-231 DSVINVTRLKQ
+231 DSVINVQRFKQ

-253 ALFRQIKNIPTRL
+253 ALFRQIKNIPKRL
-266 KWRKV
+266 KARKI
-271 DLHSYSWVDSV
+271 DLHTYTWVDSI
-282 YLENPNDEC
+282 YKENPNDDC

-298 TENYNKV
+298 TEDYYKV
-305 LYDTATVVA
+305 LYDTAAVVA
-314 VGVIRPL
+314 VGVVRPL

-331 EITDEKK
+331 EITDENK
-338 IPKPVSKPRADS
+338 IPKPVQTPKADS

-356 FPNDGA
+356 FPNNGA
-362 QFDLSNEGNK
+362 RFDLSNEVNK
-372 RIVDELVEKLKALL
+372 RIIDDLEEKLRALL
-386 GNKDAKRISLT
+386 GNKNATRINIT
-397 LSCTSSPEGGYAHN
+397 LSCTSSPEGGFAHN
-411 RDLSKARML
+411 YSLSQERMR
-420 FAARVLTDRLG
+420 FATNVLYGRLG
-431 EDKFRVSF
+431 ADRDRVSF
-439 EQDADV
+439 DQGASV

-475 NRDDQWKA
+475 NRDDQWRA

-503 RVDYIISYTEL
+503 RVDYIISYTEF

-521 TREEY
+521 TRADY
-526 EKYGPGSRI
+526 EKYGPGPNI

-563 YPDKEAKETRVFAH
+563 YPDKESKETRVFAH

-597 VGSYAWDEI
+597 AGTYAWDEI

-620 QSAMDHMQR
+620 QAAMDHMRR
-629 VKETEKTKFLHSIC
+629 VKETEKTRFLHSIC
-643 AVLAGETGEE
+643 AVLAGERGKV
-653 LNVVART
+653 LDVVART
-660 STRNCVSVL
+660 SQRNRVSVL

-674 NEAAYKKVM
+674 NEAAYKTAM
-683 EEMPDSLALTH
+683 QMPDSLALTH

-722 AIEMDPGLKAIAE
+722 AIEMDPELKAIAE
-735 SDADVNKLLFDE
+735 GDADVNKLLFDE
-747 GDELY
+747 KDELY

-757 QYRRLLEKDRNK
+757 QYRRLLEKDRAK
-769 PRTQNYVE
+769 PRSQNYVE

>member
-1 MIREIK
+1 

-15 IGSLLLLLAVC
+15 IGTFLLLLAVC

-32 VAYGQDYIYIKVKVT
+32 VAYGQDNFIFIKVKVT

-63 VIIKDEKLDQKYE
+63 VIIKDERLDKSYE
-76 IDDESGRSG
+76 IDDESGRSN
-85 SISVYPNSKLTISN
+85 SLAVYPNSKLTISAI
-99 LGYVSQT
+99 GYESQT
-106 IKVGKEDNNKTI
+106 IKTGKDNNKTI
-118 EVKLLLHKYT
+118 EVKLLMEKYT
-128 VTGAEVIRG
+128 LMEAKVKGDLNDIF
-137 REDYV
+137 
-142 SGPKRHPA
+142 SGPARTVA
-150 KLKGNW
+150 KQEGNW
-156 YTIPFNMTLK
+156 YKIPFTLKLK

-177 MQPVLYNLTRDTVIY
+177 VQPVLYNHTRDTVIY

-217 NDPVGEYVTVATEK
+217 NDPLGEYVTVATEK
-231 DSVINVTRLKQ
+231 DSVINVQRFKQ

-253 ALFRQIKNIPTRL
+253 ALFRQIKNIPKRL
-266 KWRKV
+266 KARKI
-271 DLHSYSWVDSV
+271 DLHTYTWVDSI
-282 YLENPNDEC
+282 YKENPNDDC

-298 TENYNKV
+298 TEDYYKV
-305 LYDTATVVA
+305 LYDTAAVVA
-314 VGVIRPL
+314 VGVVRPL

-331 EITDEKK
+331 EITDENK
-338 IPKPVSKPRADS
+338 IPKPVQTPKADS

-356 FPNDGA
+356 FPNNGA
-362 QFDLSNEGNK
+362 RFDLSNEVNK
-372 RIVDELVEKLKALL
+372 RIIDDLEEKLRALL
-386 GNKDAKRISLT
+386 SNKNATRINIT

-411 RDLSKARML
+411 YSLSQERMR
-420 FAARVLTDRLG
+420 FATNVLYGRLG
-431 EDKFRVSF
+431 ADRDRVSF
-439 EQDADV
+439 DQGASV

-475 NRDDQWKA
+475 NRDDQWRA

-503 RVDYIISYTEL
+503 RVDYIISYTEF

-521 TREEY
+521 TRADY
-526 EKYGPGSRI
+526 EKYGPGPNI

-563 YPDKEAKETRVFAH
+563 YPDKESKETRVFAH

-597 VGSYAWDEI
+597 AGTYAWDEI

-620 QSAMDHMQR
+620 QAAMDHMRR
-629 VKETEKTKFLHSIC
+629 VKETEKTRFLHSIC
-643 AVLAGETGEE
+643 AVLAGERGKV
-653 LNVVART
+653 LDVVART
-660 STRNCVSVL
+660 SQRNRVSVL

-674 NEAAYKKVM
+674 NEAAYKTAM
-683 EEMPDSLALTH
+683 QMPDSLALTH

-722 AIEMDPGLKAIAE
+722 AIEMDPELKAIAE
-735 SDADVNKLLFDE
+735 GDADVNKLLFDE
-747 GDELY
+747 KDELY

-757 QYRRLLEKDRNK
+757 QYRRLLEKDRAK
-769 PRTQNYVE
+769 PRSQNYVE

>member
-1 MIREIK
+1 MIRKIK

-15 IGSLLLLLAVC
+15 IGILLLLLAVC

-32 VAYGQDYIYIKVKVT
+32 VAYGQDNFIFIKVKVT

-63 VIIKDEKLDQKYE
+63 VIIKDERLDKSYE
-76 IDDESGRSG
+76 IDDESGRSN
-85 SISVYPNSKLTISN
+85 SLAVYPNSKLTISAI
-99 LGYVSQT
+99 GYESQT
-106 IKVGKEDNNKTI
+106 IKTGKDNNKTI
-118 EVKLLLHKYT
+118 EVKLLMERYT
-128 VTGAEVIRG
+128 LMEAKVKGDLNDIF
-137 REDYV
+137 
-142 SGPKRHPA
+142 SGPARTVA
-150 KLKGNW
+150 KQEGNW
-156 YTIPFNMTLK
+156 YKIPFTLKLK

-177 MQPVLYNLTRDTVIY
+177 VQPVLYNHTRDTVIY

-217 NDPVGEYVTVATEK
+217 NDPLGEYVTVATEK
-231 DSVINVTRLKQ
+231 DSVINVQRFKQ

-253 ALFRQIKNIPTRL
+253 ALFRQIKNIPKRL
-266 KWRKV
+266 KARKI
-271 DLHSYSWVDSV
+271 DLHTYTWVDSI
-282 YLENPNDEC
+282 YKENPNDDC

-298 TENYNKV
+298 TEDYYKV
-305 LYDTATVVA
+305 LYDTAAVVA
-314 VGVIRPL
+314 VGVVRPL

-331 EITDEKK
+331 EITDENK
-338 IPKPVSKPRADS
+338 IPKPVQTPKADS

-356 FPNDGA
+356 FPNNGA
-362 QFDLSNEGNK
+362 RFDLSNEVNK
-372 RIVDELVEKLKALL
+372 RIIDDLEEKLRALL
-386 GNKDAKRISLT
+386 GNKNATRINIT
-397 LSCTSSPEGGYAHN
+397 LSCTSSPEGGFAHN
-411 RDLSKARML
+411 YSLSQERMR
-420 FAARVLTDRLG
+420 FATNVLYGRLG
-431 EDKFRVSF
+431 ADRDRVSF
-439 EQDADV
+439 DQGASV

-475 NRDDQWKA
+475 NRDDQWRA

-503 RVDYIISYTEL
+503 RVDYIISYTEF

-521 TREEY
+521 TRADY
-526 EKYGPGSRI
+526 EKYGPGPNI

-597 VGSYAWDEI
+597 AGTYAWDEI

-620 QSAMDHMQR
+620 QAAMDHMRR
-629 VKETEKTKFLHSIC
+629 VKETEKTRFLHSIC
-643 AVLAGETGEE
+643 AVLAGERGKV
-653 LNVVART
+653 LDVVART
-660 STRNCVSVL
+660 SQRNRVSVL

-674 NEAAYKKVM
+674 NEAAYKTAM
-683 EEMPDSLALTH
+683 QMPDSLALTH

-722 AIEMDPGLKAIAE
+722 AIEMDPELKAIAE
-735 SDADVNKLLFDE
+735 GDADVNKLLFDE
-747 GDELY
+747 KDELY

-757 QYRRLLEKDRNK
+757 QYRRLLEKDRAK
-769 PRTQNYVE
+769 PRSQNYVE
-777 HEGGKQWGPKWKGH
+777 HEGGKQWGPKWNGH

>member
-1 MIREIK
+1 

-15 IGSLLLLLAVC
+15 IGILLLLLAVC

-32 VAYGQDYIYIKVKVT
+32 VAYGQDNFIFIKVKVT

-63 VIIKDEKLDQKYE
+63 VIIKDERLDKSYE
-76 IDDESGRSG
+76 IDDESGRSN
-85 SISVYPNSKLTISN
+85 SLAVYPNSKLTISAI
-99 LGYVSQT
+99 GYESQT
-106 IKVGKEDNNKTI
+106 IKTGKDNNKTI
-118 EVKLLLHKYT
+118 EVKLLMEKYT
-128 VTGAEVIRG
+128 LMEAKVKGDLNDIF
-137 REDYV
+137 
-142 SGPKRHPA
+142 SGPARTVA
-150 KLKGNW
+150 KQEGNW
-156 YTIPFNMTLK
+156 YKIPFTLKLK

-177 MQPVLYNLTRDTVIY
+177 VQPVLYNHTRDTVIY

-217 NDPVGEYVTVATEK
+217 NDPLGEYVTVATEK
-231 DSVINVTRLKQ
+231 DSVINVQRFKQ

-253 ALFRQIKNIPTRL
+253 ALFRQIKNIPKRL
-266 KWRKV
+266 KARKI
-271 DLHSYSWVDSV
+271 DLHTYTWVDSI
-282 YLENPNDEC
+282 YKENPNDDC

-298 TENYNKV
+298 TEDYYKV
-305 LYDTATVVA
+305 LYDTAAVVA
-314 VGVIRPL
+314 VGVVRPL

-331 EITDEKK
+331 EITDENK
-338 IPKPVSKPRADS
+338 IPKPVQTPKADS

-356 FPNDGA
+356 FPNNGA
-362 QFDLSNEGNK
+362 RFDLSNEVNK
-372 RIVDELVEKLKALL
+372 RIIDDLEEKLRALL
-386 GNKDAKRISLT
+386 GNKNATRINIT

-411 RDLSKARML
+411 YSLSQERMR
-420 FAARVLTDRLG
+420 FATNVLYGRLG
-431 EDKFRVSF
+431 ADRDRVSF
-439 EQDADV
+439 DQGASV

-475 NRDDQWKA
+475 NRDDQWRA

-503 RVDYIISYTEL
+503 RVDYIISYTEF

-521 TREEY
+521 TRADY
-526 EKYGPGSRI
+526 EKYGPGPNI

-563 YPDKEAKETRVFAH
+563 YPDKESKETRVFAH

-597 VGSYAWDEI
+597 AGTYAWDEI

-620 QSAMDHMQR
+620 QAAMDHMRR
-629 VKETEKTKFLHSIC
+629 VKETEKTRFLHSIC
-643 AVLAGETGEE
+643 AVLAGERGKV
-653 LNVVART
+653 LDVVART
-660 STRNCVSVL
+660 SQRNRVSVL

-674 NEAAYKKVM
+674 NEAAYKTAM
-683 EEMPDSLALTH
+683 QMPDSLALTH

-722 AIEMDPGLKAIAE
+722 AIEMDPELKAIAE
-735 SDADVNKLLFDE
+735 GDADVNKLLFDE
-747 GDELY
+747 KDELY

-757 QYRRLLEKDRNK
+757 QYRRLLEKDRAK
-769 PRTQNYVE
+769 PRSQNYVE

>member
-1 MIREIK
+1 M
-7 MSNNIFGK
+7 
-15 IGSLLLLLAVC
+15 LLLAVC

-32 VAYGQDYIYIKVKVT
+32 VAYGQDDRFWVTVKVL
-47 LMDKE
+47 LMD
-52 GENPSGDSPVG
+52 ENGVEPSGDSPVNM
-63 VIIKDEKLDQKYE
+63 VDIHDEKTGKRYTIE
-76 IDDESGRSG
+76 DESGALEIQVRPNTKLEVSAICYIPQTVKVSKG
-85 SISVYPNSKLTISN
+85 MSSIV
-99 LGYVSQT
+99 
-106 IKVGKEDNNKTI
+106 
-118 EVKLLLHKYT
+118 VKLKMDGKVNVLPEAT
-128 VTGAEVIRG
+128 VKKTYDDIVGGPERTVAEQ
-137 REDYV
+137 E
-142 SGPKRHPA
+142 
-150 KLKGNW
+150 GNW
-156 YTIPFNMTLK
+156 YKIPFTIKLRRDK
-166 REHFHHDSRVV
+166 FHHDSRVV
-177 MQPVLYNLTRDTVIY
+177 VQPVLYNHTRDTVIY

-217 NDPVGEYVTVATEK
+217 NDPLGEYVTVATEK
-231 DSVINVTRLKQ
+231 DSVINVQRFKQ

-253 ALFRQIKNIPTRL
+253 ALFRQIKNIPKRL
-266 KWRKV
+266 KARKI
-271 DLHSYSWVDSV
+271 DLHTYTWVDSI
-282 YLENPNDEC
+282 YKENPNDDC

-298 TENYNKV
+298 TEDYYKV
-305 LYDTATVVA
+305 LYDTAAVVA
-314 VGVIRPL
+314 VGVVRPL

-331 EITDEKK
+331 EITDENK
-338 IPKPVSKPRADS
+338 IPKPVQTPKADS

-356 FPNDGA
+356 FPNNGA
-362 QFDLSNEGNK
+362 RFDLSNEVNK
-372 RIVDELVEKLKALL
+372 RIIDELEEKLRALL
-386 GNKDAKRISLT
+386 GNKNATRINIT
-397 LSCTSSPEGGYAHN
+397 LSCTSSPEGGFAHN
-411 RDLSKARML
+411 YSLSQERMR
-420 FAARVLTDRLG
+420 FATNVLYGRLG
-431 EDKFRVSF
+431 ADRDRVSF
-439 EQDADV
+439 DQGASV

-475 NRDDQWKA
+475 NRDDQWRA

-503 RVDYIISYTEL
+503 RVDYIISYTEF

-521 TREEY
+521 TRADY
-526 EKYGPGSRI
+526 EKYGPGPNI

-597 VGSYAWDEI
+597 AGTYAWDEI

-620 QSAMDHMQR
+620 QAAMDHMRR
-629 VKETEKTKFLHSIC
+629 VKETEKTRFLHSIC
-643 AVLAGETGEE
+643 AVLAGERGKV
-653 LNVVART
+653 LDVVART
-660 STRNCVSVL
+660 SQRNRVSVL

-674 NEAAYKKVM
+674 NEAAYKTAM
-683 EEMPDSLALTH
+683 QMPDSLALTH

-722 AIEMDPGLKAIAE
+722 AIEMDPELKAIAE
-735 SDADVNKLLFDE
+735 GDADVNKLLFDE
-747 GDELY
+747 KDELY

-769 PRTQNYVE
+769 PRSQNYVE

>member
-1 MIREIK
+1 

-15 IGSLLLLLAVC
+15 IGILLLLLAVC

-32 VAYGQDYIYIKVKVT
+32 VAYGQDNFIFIKVKVT

-63 VIIKDEKLDQKYE
+63 VIIKDERLDKSYE
-76 IDDESGRSG
+76 IDDESGRSN
-85 SISVYPNSKLTISN
+85 SLAVYPNSKLTISAI
-99 LGYVSQT
+99 GYESQT
-106 IKVGKEDNNKTI
+106 IKTGKDNNKTI
-118 EVKLLLHKYT
+118 EVKLLMERYT
-128 VTGAEVIRG
+128 LMEAKVKGDLNDIF
-137 REDYV
+137 
-142 SGPKRHPA
+142 SGPARTVA
-150 KLKGNW
+150 KQEGNW
-156 YTIPFNMTLK
+156 YKIPFTLKLK

-177 MQPVLYNLTRDTVIY
+177 VQPVLYNHTRDTVIY

-217 NDPVGEYVTVATEK
+217 NDPLGEYVTVATEK
-231 DSVINVTRLKQ
+231 DSVINVQRFKQ

-253 ALFRQIKNIPTRL
+253 ALFRQIKNIPKRL
-266 KWRKV
+266 KARKI
-271 DLHSYSWVDSV
+271 DLHTYTWVDSI
-282 YLENPNDEC
+282 YKENPNDDC

-298 TENYNKV
+298 TEDYYKV
-305 LYDTATVVA
+305 LYDTAAVVA
-314 VGVIRPL
+314 VGVVRPL

-331 EITDEKK
+331 EITDENK
-338 IPKPVSKPRADS
+338 IPKPVQTPKADS

-356 FPNDGA
+356 FPNNGA
-362 QFDLSNEGNK
+362 RFDLSNEVNK
-372 RIVDELVEKLKALL
+372 RIIDDLEEKLRALL
-386 GNKDAKRISLT
+386 GNKNATRINIT
-397 LSCTSSPEGGYAHN
+397 LSCTSSPEGGFAHN
-411 RDLSKARML
+411 YSLSQERMR
-420 FAARVLTDRLG
+420 FATNVLYGRLG
-431 EDKFRVSF
+431 ADRDRVSF
-439 EQDADV
+439 DQGASV

-475 NRDDQWKA
+475 NRDDQWRA

-503 RVDYIISYTEL
+503 RVDYIISYTEF

-521 TREEY
+521 TRADY
-526 EKYGPGSRI
+526 EKYGPGPNI

-563 YPDKEAKETRVFAH
+563 YPDKESKETRVFAH

-597 VGSYAWDEI
+597 AGTYAWDEI

-620 QSAMDHMQR
+620 QAAMDHMRR
-629 VKETEKTKFLHSIC
+629 VKETEKTRFLHSIC
-643 AVLAGETGEE
+643 AVLAGERGKV
-653 LNVVART
+653 LDVVART
-660 STRNCVSVL
+660 SQRNRVSVL

-674 NEAAYKKVM
+674 NEAAYKTAM
-683 EEMPDSLALTH
+683 QMPDSLALTH

-722 AIEMDPGLKAIAE
+722 AIEMDPELKAIAE
-735 SDADVNKLLFDE
+735 GDADVNKLLFDE
-747 GDELY
+747 KDELY

-757 QYRRLLEKDRNK
+757 QYRRLLEKDRAK
-769 PRTQNYVE
+769 PRSQNYVE

>member
-1 MIREIK
+1 MIRKIK

-15 IGSLLLLLAVC
+15 IGILLLLLAVC

-32 VAYGQDYIYIKVKVT
+32 VAYGQDNFIFIKVKVT

-63 VIIKDEKLDQKYE
+63 VIIKDERLDKSYE
-76 IDDESGRSG
+76 IDDESGRSN
-85 SISVYPNSKLTISN
+85 SIAVYPNSKLTISAI
-99 LGYVSQT
+99 GYESQT
-106 IKVGKEDNNKTI
+106 IKTGKDNNKTI
-118 EVKLLLHKYT
+118 EVKLLMEKYT
-128 VTGAEVIRG
+128 LMEAKVKGDLNDIF
-137 REDYV
+137 
-142 SGPKRHPA
+142 SGPARTVA
-150 KLKGNW
+150 KQEGNW
-156 YTIPFNMTLK
+156 YKIPFTLKLK

-177 MQPVLYNLTRDTVIY
+177 VQPVLYNHTRDTVIY

-217 NDPVGEYVTVATEK
+217 NDPLGEYVTVATEK
-231 DSVINVTRLKQ
+231 DSVINVQRFKQ

-253 ALFRQIKNIPTRL
+253 ALFRQIKNIPKRL
-266 KWRKV
+266 KARKI
-271 DLHSYSWVDSV
+271 DLHTYTWVDSI
-282 YLENPNDEC
+282 YKENPNDDC

-298 TENYNKV
+298 TEDYYKV
-305 LYDTATVVA
+305 LYDTAAVVA
-314 VGVIRPL
+314 VGVVRPL

-331 EITDEKK
+331 EITDENK
-338 IPKPVSKPRADS
+338 IPKPVQTPKADS

-356 FPNDGA
+356 FPNNGA
-362 QFDLSNEGNK
+362 RFDLSNEVNK
-372 RIVDELVEKLKALL
+372 RIIDDLEEKLRALL
-386 GNKDAKRISLT
+386 GNKNATRINIT
-397 LSCTSSPEGGYAHN
+397 LSCTSSPEGGFAHN
-411 RDLSKARML
+411 YSLSQERMR
-420 FAARVLTDRLG
+420 FATNVLYGRLG
-431 EDKFRVSF
+431 ADRDRVSF
-439 EQDADV
+439 DQGASV

-475 NRDDQWKA
+475 NRDDQWRA

-503 RVDYIISYTEL
+503 RVDYIISYTEF

-521 TREEY
+521 TRADY
-526 EKYGPGSRI
+526 EKYGPGPNI

-597 VGSYAWDEI
+597 AGTYAWDEI

-620 QSAMDHMQR
+620 QAAMDHMRR
-629 VKETEKTKFLHSIC
+629 VKETEKTRFLHSIC
-643 AVLAGETGEE
+643 AVLAGERGKV
-653 LNVVART
+653 LDVVART
-660 STRNCVSVL
+660 SQRNRVSVL

-674 NEAAYKKVM
+674 NEAAYKTAM
-683 EEMPDSLALTH
+683 QMPDSLALTH

-722 AIEMDPGLKAIAE
+722 AIEMDPELKAIAE
-735 SDADVNKLLFDE
+735 GDADVNKLLFDE
-747 GDELY
+747 KDELY

-757 QYRRLLEKDRNK
+757 QYRRLLEKDRAK
-769 PRTQNYVE
+769 PRSQNYVE

>member
-1 MIREIK
+1 

-15 IGSLLLLLAVC
+15 IGTFLLLLAVC

-32 VAYGQDYIYIKVKVT
+32 VAYGQDNFIFIKVKVT

-63 VIIKDEKLDQKYE
+63 VIIKDERLDKSYE
-76 IDDESGRSG
+76 IDDESGRSN
-85 SISVYPNSKLTISN
+85 SLAVYPNSKLTISAI
-99 LGYVSQT
+99 GYESQT
-106 IKVGKEDNNKTI
+106 IKTGKDNNKTI
-118 EVKLLLHKYT
+118 EVKLLMEKYT
-128 VTGAEVIRG
+128 LMEAKVKGDLNDIF
-137 REDYV
+137 
-142 SGPKRHPA
+142 SGPARTVA
-150 KLKGNW
+150 KQEGNW
-156 YTIPFNMTLK
+156 YKIPFTLKLK

-177 MQPVLYNLTRDTVIY
+177 VQPVLYNHTRDTVIY

-217 NDPVGEYVTVATEK
+217 NDPLGEYVTVATEK
-231 DSVINVTRLKQ
+231 DSVINVQRFKQ

-253 ALFRQIKNIPTRL
+253 ALFRQIKNIPKRL
-266 KWRKV
+266 KARKI
-271 DLHSYSWVDSV
+271 DLHTYTWVDSI
-282 YLENPNDEC
+282 YKENPNDDC

-298 TENYNKV
+298 TEDYYKV
-305 LYDTATVVA
+305 LYDTAAVVA
-314 VGVIRPL
+314 VGVVRPL

-331 EITDEKK
+331 EITDENK
-338 IPKPVSKPRADS
+338 IPKPVQTPKADS

-356 FPNDGA
+356 FPNNGA
-362 QFDLSNEGNK
+362 RFDLSNEVNK
-372 RIVDELVEKLKALL
+372 RIIDDLEEKLRALL
-386 GNKDAKRISLT
+386 SNKNATRINIT
-397 LSCTSSPEGGYAHN
+397 LSCTSSPEGGFAHN
-411 RDLSKARML
+411 YSLSQERMR
-420 FAARVLTDRLG
+420 FATNVLYGRLG
-431 EDKFRVSF
+431 ADRDRVSF
-439 EQDADV
+439 DQGASV

-475 NRDDQWKA
+475 NRDDQWRA

-503 RVDYIISYTEL
+503 RVDYIISYTEF

-521 TREEY
+521 TRADY
-526 EKYGPGSRI
+526 EKYGPGPNI

-563 YPDKEAKETRVFAH
+563 YPDKESKETRVFAH

-597 VGSYAWDEI
+597 AGTYAWDEI

-620 QSAMDHMQR
+620 QAAMDHMRR
-629 VKETEKTKFLHSIC
+629 VKETEKTRFLHSIC
-643 AVLAGETGEE
+643 AVLAGERGKV
-653 LNVVART
+653 LDVVART
-660 STRNCVSVL
+660 SQRNRVSVL

-674 NEAAYKKVM
+674 NEAAYKTAM
-683 EEMPDSLALTH
+683 QMPDSLALTH

-722 AIEMDPGLKAIAE
+722 AIEMDPELKAIAE
-735 SDADVNKLLFDE
+735 GDADVNKLLFDE
-747 GDELY
+747 KDELY

-757 QYRRLLEKDRNK
+757 QYRRLLEKDRAK
-769 PRTQNYVE
+769 PRSQNYVE

>member
-1 MIREIK
+1 MIRKIK

-15 IGSLLLLLAVC
+15 IGILLLLLAVC

-32 VAYGQDYIYIKVKVT
+32 VAYGQDNFIFIKVKVT

-63 VIIKDEKLDQKYE
+63 VIIKDERLDKSYE
-76 IDDESGRSG
+76 IDDESGRSN
-85 SISVYPNSKLTISN
+85 SLAVYPNSKLTISAI
-99 LGYVSQT
+99 GYESQT
-106 IKVGKEDNNKTI
+106 IKTGKDNNKTI
-118 EVKLLLHKYT
+118 EVKLLMERYT
-128 VTGAEVIRG
+128 LMEAKVKGDLNDIF
-137 REDYV
+137 
-142 SGPKRHPA
+142 SGPARTVA
-150 KLKGNW
+150 KQEGNW
-156 YTIPFNMTLK
+156 YKIPFTLKLK

-177 MQPVLYNLTRDTVIY
+177 VQPVLYNHTRDTVIY

-217 NDPVGEYVTVATEK
+217 NDPLGEYVTVATEK
-231 DSVINVTRLKQ
+231 DSVINVQRFKQ

-253 ALFRQIKNIPTRL
+253 ALFRQIKNIPKRL
-266 KWRKV
+266 KARKI
-271 DLHSYSWVDSV
+271 DLHTYTWVDSI
-282 YLENPNDEC
+282 YKENPNDDC

-298 TENYNKV
+298 TEDYYKV
-305 LYDTATVVA
+305 LYDTAAVVA
-314 VGVIRPL
+314 VGVVRPL

-331 EITDEKK
+331 EITDENK
-338 IPKPVSKPRADS
+338 IPKPVQTPKADS

-356 FPNDGA
+356 FPNNGA
-362 QFDLSNEGNK
+362 RFDLSNEVNK
-372 RIVDELVEKLKALL
+372 RIIDDLEEKLRALL
-386 GNKDAKRISLT
+386 GNKNATRINIT
-397 LSCTSSPEGGYAHN
+397 LSCTSSPEGGFAHN
-411 RDLSKARML
+411 YSLSQERMR
-420 FAARVLTDRLG
+420 FATNVLYGRLG
-431 EDKFRVSF
+431 ADRDRVSF
-439 EQDADV
+439 DQGASV

-475 NRDDQWKA
+475 NRDDQWRA
-483 MRSLPFYGDLLTNK
+483 MRSLPFYGELLTNK

-503 RVDYIISYTEL
+503 RVDYIISYTEF

-521 TREEY
+521 TRADY
-526 EKYGPGSRI
+526 EKYGPGPNI

-597 VGSYAWDEI
+597 AGTYAWDEI

-620 QSAMDHMQR
+620 QAAMDHMRR
-629 VKETEKTKFLHSIC
+629 VKETEKTRFLHSIC
-643 AVLAGETGEE
+643 AVLAGERGKV
-653 LNVVART
+653 LDVVART
-660 STRNCVSVL
+660 SQRNRVSVL

-674 NEAAYKKVM
+674 NEAAYKTAM
-683 EEMPDSLALTH
+683 QMPDSLALTH

-722 AIEMDPGLKAIAE
+722 AIEMDPELKAIAE
-735 SDADVNKLLFDE
+735 GDADVNKLLFDE
-747 GDELY
+747 KDELY

-757 QYRRLLEKDRNK
+757 QYRRLLEKDRAK
-769 PRTQNYVE
+769 PRSQNYVE

>member
-1 MIREIK
+1 

-15 IGSLLLLLAVC
+15 IVTFLLLLAVC

-32 VAYGQDYIYIKVKVT
+32 VAYGQDNFIFIKVKVT

-63 VIIKDEKLDQKYE
+63 VIIKDERLDKSYE
-76 IDDESGRSG
+76 IDDESGRSN
-85 SISVYPNSKLTISN
+85 SLAVYPNSKLTISAI
-99 LGYVSQT
+99 GYESQT
-106 IKVGKEDNNKTI
+106 IKTGKDNNKTI
-118 EVKLLLHKYT
+118 EVKLLMERYT
-128 VTGAEVIRG
+128 LMEAKVKGDLNDIF
-137 REDYV
+137 
-142 SGPKRHPA
+142 SGPARTVA
-150 KLKGNW
+150 KQEGNW
-156 YTIPFNMTLK
+156 YKIPFTLKLK

-177 MQPVLYNLTRDTVIY
+177 VQPVLYNHTRDTVIY

-217 NDPVGEYVTVATEK
+217 NDPLGEYVTVATEK
-231 DSVINVTRLKQ
+231 DSVINVQRFKQ

-253 ALFRQIKNIPTRL
+253 ALFRQIKNIPKRL
-266 KWRKV
+266 KARKI
-271 DLHSYSWVDSV
+271 DLHTYTWVDSI
-282 YLENPNDEC
+282 YKENPNDDC

-298 TENYNKV
+298 TEDYYKV
-305 LYDTATVVA
+305 LYDTAAVVA
-314 VGVIRPL
+314 VGVVRPL

-331 EITDEKK
+331 EITDENK
-338 IPKPVSKPRADS
+338 IPKPVQTPKADS

-356 FPNDGA
+356 FPNNGA
-362 QFDLSNEGNK
+362 RFDLSNEVNK
-372 RIVDELVEKLKALL
+372 RIIDDLDEKLRALL
-386 GNKDAKRISLT
+386 SNKNATRINIT
-397 LSCTSSPEGGYAHN
+397 LSCTSSPEGGFAHN
-411 RDLSKARML
+411 YSLSQERMR
-420 FAARVLTDRLG
+420 FATNVLYGRLG
-431 EDKFRVSF
+431 ADRDRVSF
-439 EQDADV
+439 DQGASV

-475 NRDDQWKA
+475 NRDDQWRA

-503 RVDYIISYTEL
+503 RVDYIISYTEF

-521 TREEY
+521 TRADY
-526 EKYGPGSRI
+526 EKYGPGPNI

-563 YPDKEAKETRVFAH
+563 YPDKESKETRVFAH

-597 VGSYAWDEI
+597 AGTYAWDEI

-620 QSAMDHMQR
+620 QAAMDHMRR
-629 VKETEKTKFLHSIC
+629 VKETEKTRFLHSIC
-643 AVLAGETGEE
+643 AVLAGERGKV
-653 LNVVART
+653 LDVVART
-660 STRNCVSVL
+660 SQRNRVSVL

-674 NEAAYKKVM
+674 NEAAYKTAM
-683 EEMPDSLALTH
+683 QMPDSLALTH

-722 AIEMDPGLKAIAE
+722 AIEMDPELKAIAE
-735 SDADVNKLLFDE
+735 GDADVNKLLFDE
-747 GDELY
+747 KDELY

-757 QYRRLLEKDRNK
+757 QYRRLLEKDRAK
-769 PRTQNYVE
+769 PRSQNYVE

>member
-1 MIREIK
+1 

-15 IGSLLLLLAVC
+15 IGILLLLLAVC

-32 VAYGQDYIYIKVKVT
+32 VAYGQDNFIFIKVKVT

-63 VIIKDEKLDQKYE
+63 VLIKDERLDKSYE
-76 IDDESGRSG
+76 IDDESGRSN
-85 SISVYPNSKLTISN
+85 SIAVYPNSKLTISAI
-99 LGYVSQT
+99 GYESQT
-106 IKVGKEDNNKTI
+106 IKTGKDNNKTI
-118 EVKLLLHKYT
+118 EVKLLMEKYT
-128 VTGAEVIRG
+128 LMEAKVKGDLNDIF
-137 REDYV
+137 
-142 SGPKRHPA
+142 SGPARTVA
-150 KLKGNW
+150 KQEGNW
-156 YTIPFNMTLK
+156 YKIPFTLKLK

-177 MQPVLYNLTRDTVIY
+177 VQPVLYNHTRDTVIY

-217 NDPVGEYVTVATEK
+217 NDPLGEYVTVATEK
-231 DSVINVTRLKQ
+231 DSVINVQRFKQ

-253 ALFRQIKNIPTRL
+253 ALFRQIKNIPKRL
-266 KWRKV
+266 KARKI
-271 DLHSYSWVDSV
+271 DLHTYTWVDSI
-282 YLENPNDEC
+282 YKENPNDDC

-298 TENYNKV
+298 TEDYYKV
-305 LYDTATVVA
+305 LYDTAAVVA
-314 VGVIRPL
+314 VGVVRPL

-331 EITDEKK
+331 EITDENK
-338 IPKPVSKPRADS
+338 IPKPVQTPKADS

-356 FPNDGA
+356 FPNNGA
-362 QFDLSNEGNK
+362 RFDLSNEVNK
-372 RIVDELVEKLKALL
+372 RIIDDLEEKLRALL
-386 GNKDAKRISLT
+386 GNKNATRINIT
-397 LSCTSSPEGGYAHN
+397 LSCTSSPEGGFAHN
-411 RDLSKARML
+411 YSLSQERMR
-420 FAARVLTDRLG
+420 FATNVLYGRLG
-431 EDKFRVSF
+431 ADRDRVSF
-439 EQDADV
+439 DQGASV

-475 NRDDQWKA
+475 NRDDQWRA

-503 RVDYIISYTEL
+503 RVDYIISYTEF

-521 TREEY
+521 TRADY
-526 EKYGPGSRI
+526 EKYGPGPNI

-563 YPDKEAKETRVFAH
+563 YPDKESKETRVFAH

-597 VGSYAWDEI
+597 AGTYAWDEI

-620 QSAMDHMQR
+620 QAAMDHMRR
-629 VKETEKTKFLHSIC
+629 VKETEKTRFLHSIC
-643 AVLAGETGEE
+643 AVLAGERGKV
-653 LNVVART
+653 LDVVART
-660 STRNCVSVL
+660 SQRNRVSVL
-669 LHIDQ
+669 LHVDQ
-674 NEAAYKKVM
+674 NEAAYKTAM
-683 EEMPDSLALTH
+683 QMPDSLALTH

-722 AIEMDPGLKAIAE
+722 AIEMDPELKAIAE
-735 SDADVNKLLFDE
+735 GDADVNKLLFDE
-747 GDELY
+747 KDELY

-757 QYRRLLEKDRNK
+757 QYRRLLEKDRAK
-769 PRTQNYVE
+769 PRSQNYVE

>member
-1 MIREIK
+1 MIRKIK

-15 IGSLLLLLAVC
+15 IGTFLLLLAVC

-32 VAYGQDYIYIKVKVT
+32 VAYGQDNFIFIKVKVT

-63 VIIKDEKLDQKYE
+63 VIIKDERLDKSYE
-76 IDDESGRSG
+76 IDDESGRSN
-85 SISVYPNSKLTISN
+85 SLAVYPNSKLTISAI
-99 LGYVSQT
+99 GYESQT
-106 IKVGKEDNNKTI
+106 IKTGKDNNKTI
-118 EVKLLLHKYT
+118 EVKLLMERYT
-128 VTGAEVIRG
+128 LMEAKVKGDLNDIF
-137 REDYV
+137 
-142 SGPKRHPA
+142 SGPARTVA
-150 KLKGNW
+150 KQEGNW
-156 YTIPFNMTLK
+156 YKIPFTLKLK

-177 MQPVLYNLTRDTVIY
+177 VQPVLYNHTRDTVIY

-217 NDPVGEYVTVATEK
+217 NDPLGEYVTVATEK
-231 DSVINVTRLKQ
+231 DSVINVQRFKQ

-253 ALFRQIKNIPTRL
+253 ALFRQIKNIPKRL
-266 KWRKV
+266 KARKI
-271 DLHSYSWVDSV
+271 DLHTYTWVDSI
-282 YLENPNDEC
+282 YKENPNDDC

-298 TENYNKV
+298 TEDYYKV
-305 LYDTATVVA
+305 LYDTAAVVA
-314 VGVIRPL
+314 VGVVRPL

-331 EITDEKK
+331 EITDENK
-338 IPKPVSKPRADS
+338 IPKPVQTPKADS

-356 FPNDGA
+356 FPNNGA
-362 QFDLSNEGNK
+362 RFDLSNEVNK
-372 RIVDELVEKLKALL
+372 RIIDELEEKLRALL
-386 GNKDAKRISLT
+386 GNKNATRINIT

-411 RDLSKARML
+411 YSLSQERMR
-420 FAARVLTDRLG
+420 FATNVLYGRLG
-431 EDKFRVSF
+431 ADRDRVSF
-439 EQDADV
+439 DQGASV

-475 NRDDQWKA
+475 NRDDQWRA

-503 RVDYIISYTEL
+503 RVDYIISYTEF

-521 TREEY
+521 TRADY
-526 EKYGPGSRI
+526 EKYGPGPNI

-563 YPDKEAKETRVFAH
+563 YPDKESKETRVFAH

-597 VGSYAWDEI
+597 AGTYAWDEI

-620 QSAMDHMQR
+620 QAAMDHMRR
-629 VKETEKTKFLHSIC
+629 VKETEKTRFLHSIC
-643 AVLAGETGEE
+643 AVLAGERGKV
-653 LNVVART
+653 LDVVART
-660 STRNCVSVL
+660 SQRNRVSVL

-674 NEAAYKKVM
+674 NEAAYKTAM
-683 EEMPDSLALTH
+683 QMPDSLALTH

-722 AIEMDPGLKAIAE
+722 AIEMDPELKAIAE
-735 SDADVNKLLFDE
+735 GDADVNKLLFDE
-747 GDELY
+747 KDELY

-757 QYRRLLEKDRNK
+757 QYRRLLEKDRAK
-769 PRTQNYVE
+769 PRSQNYVE

>member
-1 MIREIK
+1 

-15 IGSLLLLLAVC
+15 IGTFLLLLAVC

-32 VAYGQDYIYIKVKVT
+32 VAYGQDNFIFIKVKVT

-63 VIIKDEKLDQKYE
+63 VIIKDERLDKSYE
-76 IDDESGRSG
+76 IDDESGRSN
-85 SISVYPNSKLTISN
+85 SLAVYPNSKLTISAI
-99 LGYVSQT
+99 GYESQT
-106 IKVGKEDNNKTI
+106 IKTGKDNNKTI
-118 EVKLLLHKYT
+118 EVKLLMERYT
-128 VTGAEVIRG
+128 LMEAKVKGDLNDIF
-137 REDYV
+137 
-142 SGPKRHPA
+142 SGPARTVA
-150 KLKGNW
+150 KQEGNW
-156 YTIPFNMTLK
+156 YKIPFTLKLK

-177 MQPVLYNLTRDTVIY
+177 VQPVLYNHTRDTVIY

-202 YNVTQDRLYGFDIEE
+202 YNVTQDRLYGFDVEE
-217 NDPVGEYVTVATEK
+217 NDPLGEYVTVATEK
-231 DSVINVTRLKQ
+231 DSVINVQRFKQ

-253 ALFRQIKNIPTRL
+253 ALFRQIKNIPKRL
-266 KWRKV
+266 KARKI
-271 DLHSYSWVDSV
+271 DLHTYTWVDSI
-282 YLENPNDEC
+282 YKENPNDDC

-298 TENYNKV
+298 TEDYYKV
-305 LYDTATVVA
+305 LYDTAAVVA
-314 VGVIRPL
+314 VGVVRPL

-331 EITDEKK
+331 EITDENK
-338 IPKPVSKPRADS
+338 IPKPVQTPKADS

-356 FPNDGA
+356 FPNNGA
-362 QFDLSNEGNK
+362 RFDLSNEVNK
-372 RIVDELVEKLKALL
+372 RIIDDLEEKLRALL
-386 GNKDAKRISLT
+386 GNKNATRINIT
-397 LSCTSSPEGGYAHN
+397 LSCTSSPEGGFAHN
-411 RDLSKARML
+411 YSLSQERMR
-420 FAARVLTDRLG
+420 FATNVLYGRLG
-431 EDKFRVSF
+431 ADRDRVSF
-439 EQDADV
+439 DQGASV

-475 NRDDQWKA
+475 NRDDQWRA

-503 RVDYIISYTEL
+503 RVDYIISYTEF

-521 TREEY
+521 TRADY
-526 EKYGPGSRI
+526 EKYGPGPNI

-597 VGSYAWDEI
+597 AGTYAWDEI

-620 QSAMDHMQR
+620 QAAMDHMRR
-629 VKETEKTKFLHSIC
+629 VKETEKTRFLHSIC
-643 AVLAGETGEE
+643 AVLAGERGKV
-653 LNVVART
+653 LDVVART
-660 STRNCVSVL
+660 SQRNRVSVL

-674 NEAAYKKVM
+674 NEAAYKTAM
-683 EEMPDSLALTH
+683 QMPDSLALTH

-722 AIEMDPGLKAIAE
+722 AIEMDPELKAIAE
-735 SDADVNKLLFDE
+735 GDADVNKLLFDE
-747 GDELY
+747 KDELY

-757 QYRRLLEKDRNK
+757 QYRRLLEKDRAK
-769 PRTQNYVE
+769 PRSQNYVE

>member
-1 MIREIK
+1 MIRKIK

-15 IGSLLLLLAVC
+15 IGTFLLLLAVC

-32 VAYGQDYIYIKVKVT
+32 VAYGQDNFIFIKVKVT

-52 GENPSGDSPVG
+52 GENPSGDSPIG
-63 VIIKDEKLDQKYE
+63 VIIKDERLDKSYE
-76 IDDESGRSG
+76 IDDESGRSN
-85 SISVYPNSKLTISN
+85 SLAVYPNSKLTISAI
-99 LGYVSQT
+99 GYESQT
-106 IKVGKEDNNKTI
+106 IKTGKDNNKTI
-118 EVKLLLHKYT
+118 EVKLLMEKYT
-128 VTGAEVIRG
+128 LMEAKVKGDLNDIF
-137 REDYV
+137 
-142 SGPKRHPA
+142 SGPARTVA
-150 KLKGNW
+150 KQEGNW
-156 YTIPFNMTLK
+156 YKIPFTLKLK

-177 MQPVLYNLTRDTVIY
+177 VQPVLYNHTRDTVIY

-217 NDPVGEYVTVATEK
+217 NDPLGEYVTVATEK
-231 DSVINVTRLKQ
+231 DSVINVQRFKQ

-253 ALFRQIKNIPTRL
+253 ALFRQIKNIPKRL
-266 KWRKV
+266 KARKI
-271 DLHSYSWVDSV
+271 DLHTYTWVDSI
-282 YLENPNDEC
+282 YKENPNDDC

-298 TENYNKV
+298 TEDYYKV
-305 LYDTATVVA
+305 LYDTAAVVA
-314 VGVIRPL
+314 VGVVRPL

-331 EITDEKK
+331 EITDENK
-338 IPKPVSKPRADS
+338 IPKPVQTPKADS

-356 FPNDGA
+356 FPNNGA
-362 QFDLSNEGNK
+362 RFDLSNEVNK
-372 RIVDELVEKLKALL
+372 RIIDDLEEKLRALL
-386 GNKDAKRISLT
+386 SNKNATRINIT
-397 LSCTSSPEGGYAHN
+397 LSCTSSPEGGFAHN
-411 RDLSKARML
+411 YSLSQERMR
-420 FAARVLTDRLG
+420 FATNVLYGRLG
-431 EDKFRVSF
+431 ADRDRVSF
-439 EQDADV
+439 DQGASV

-475 NRDDQWKA
+475 NRDDQWRA

-503 RVDYIISYTEL
+503 RVDYIISYTEF

-521 TREEY
+521 TRADY
-526 EKYGPGSRI
+526 EKYGPGPNI

-563 YPDKEAKETRVFAH
+563 YPDKESKETRVFAH

-597 VGSYAWDEI
+597 AGTYAWDEI

-620 QSAMDHMQR
+620 QAAMDHMRR
-629 VKETEKTKFLHSIC
+629 VKETEKTRFLHSIC
-643 AVLAGETGEE
+643 AVLAGERGKV
-653 LNVVART
+653 LDVVART
-660 STRNCVSVL
+660 SQRNRVSVL

-674 NEAAYKKVM
+674 NEAAYKTAM
-683 EEMPDSLALTH
+683 QMPDSLALTH

-722 AIEMDPGLKAIAE
+722 AIEMDPELKAIAE
-735 SDADVNKLLFDE
+735 GDADVNKLLFDE
-747 GDELY
+747 KDELY

-757 QYRRLLEKDRNK
+757 QYRRLLEKDRAK
-769 PRTQNYVE
+769 PRSQNYVE

>member
-1 MIREIK
+1 MIRKIK

-15 IGSLLLLLAVC
+15 IGTLLLLLTVC

-32 VAYGQDYIYIKVKVT
+32 VAYGQDNFIFIKVKVT

-63 VIIKDEKLDQKYE
+63 VIIKDERLDKSYE
-76 IDDESGRSG
+76 IDDESGRSN
-85 SISVYPNSKLTISN
+85 SLAVYPNSKLTISAI
-99 LGYVSQT
+99 GYESQT
-106 IKVGKEDNNKTI
+106 IKTGKDNNKTI
-118 EVKLLLHKYT
+118 EVKLLMERYT
-128 VTGAEVIRG
+128 LMEAKVKGDLNDIF
-137 REDYV
+137 
-142 SGPKRHPA
+142 SGPARTVA
-150 KLKGNW
+150 KQEGNW
-156 YTIPFNMTLK
+156 YKIPFTLKLK

-177 MQPVLYNLTRDTVIY
+177 VQPVLYNHTRDTVIY

-217 NDPVGEYVTVATEK
+217 NDPLGEYVTVATEK
-231 DSVINVTRLKQ
+231 DSVINVQRFKQ

-253 ALFRQIKNIPTRL
+253 ALFRQIKNIPKRL
-266 KWRKV
+266 KARKI
-271 DLHSYSWVDSV
+271 DLHTYTWVDSI
-282 YLENPNDEC
+282 YKENPNDDC

-298 TENYNKV
+298 TEDYYKV
-305 LYDTATVVA
+305 LYDTAAVVA
-314 VGVIRPL
+314 VGVVRPL

-331 EITDEKK
+331 EITDENK
-338 IPKPVSKPRADS
+338 IPKPVQTPKADS

-356 FPNDGA
+356 FPNNGA
-362 QFDLSNEGNK
+362 RFDLSNEVNK
-372 RIVDELVEKLKALL
+372 RIIDELEEKLRALL
-386 GNKDAKRISLT
+386 GNKNATRINIT
-397 LSCTSSPEGGYAHN
+397 LSCTSSPEGGFAHN
-411 RDLSKARML
+411 LSLSKERMR
-420 FAARVLTDRLG
+420 FATNVLYGRLG
-431 EDKFRVSF
+431 ADRDRVSF
-439 EQDADV
+439 DQGASV

-475 NRDDQWKA
+475 NRDDQWRA

-503 RVDYIISYTEL
+503 RVDYIISYTEF

-521 TREEY
+521 TRADY
-526 EKYGPGSRI
+526 EKYGPGPNI

-577 DLQVVLLR
+577 DLQIVLLR

-597 VGSYAWDEI
+597 AGTYAWDEI

-620 QSAMDHMQR
+620 QAAMDHMRR
-629 VKETEKTKFLHSIC
+629 VKETEKTRFLHSIC
-643 AVLAGETGEE
+643 AVLAGERGKV
-653 LNVVART
+653 LDVVART
-660 STRNCVSVL
+660 SQRNRVSVL

-674 NEAAYKKVM
+674 NEAAYKTAM
-683 EEMPDSLALTH
+683 QMPDSLALTH

-722 AIEMDPGLKAIAE
+722 AIEMDPELKAIAE
-735 SDADVNKLLFDE
+735 GDADVNKLLFDE
-747 GDELY
+747 KDELY

-757 QYRRLLEKDRNK
+757 QYRRLLEKDRAK
-769 PRTQNYVE
+769 PRSQNYVE
-777 HEGGKQWGPKWKGH
+777 HEGGKQWGPKWNGH

>member
-1 MIREIK
+1 MIRKIK

-15 IGSLLLLLAVC
+15 IGTFLLLLAVC

-32 VAYGQDYIYIKVKVT
+32 VAYGQDNFIFIKVKVT

-63 VIIKDEKLDQKYE
+63 VIIKDERLDKSYE
-76 IDDESGRSG
+76 IDDESGRSN
-85 SISVYPNSKLTISN
+85 SLAVYPNSKLTISAI
-99 LGYVSQT
+99 GYESQT
-106 IKVGKEDNNKTI
+106 IKTGKDNNKTI
-118 EVKLLLHKYT
+118 EVKLLMEKYT
-128 VTGAEVIRG
+128 LMEAKVKGDLNDIF
-137 REDYV
+137 
-142 SGPKRHPA
+142 SGPARTVA
-150 KLKGNW
+150 KQEGNW
-156 YTIPFNMTLK
+156 YKIPFTLKLK

-177 MQPVLYNLTRDTVIY
+177 VQPVLYNHTRDTVIY

-217 NDPVGEYVTVATEK
+217 NDPLGEYVTVAPEK
-231 DSVINVTRLKQ
+231 DSVINVQRFKQ

-253 ALFRQIKNIPTRL
+253 ALFRQIKNIPKRL
-266 KWRKV
+266 KARKI
-271 DLHSYSWVDSV
+271 DLHTYTWVDSI
-282 YLENPNDEC
+282 YKENPNDDC

-298 TENYNKV
+298 TEDYYKV
-305 LYDTATVVA
+305 LYDTAAVVA
-314 VGVIRPL
+314 VGVVRPL

-331 EITDEKK
+331 EITDENK
-338 IPKPVSKPRADS
+338 IPKPVQTPKADS

-356 FPNDGA
+356 FPNNGA
-362 QFDLSNEGNK
+362 RFDLSNEVNK
-372 RIVDELVEKLKALL
+372 RIIDDLEEKLRALL
-386 GNKDAKRISLT
+386 GNKNATRINIT
-397 LSCTSSPEGGYAHN
+397 LSCTSSPEGGFAHN
-411 RDLSKARML
+411 YSLSQERMR
-420 FAARVLTDRLG
+420 FATNVLYGRLG
-431 EDKFRVSF
+431 ADRDRVSF
-439 EQDADV
+439 DQGASV

-475 NRDDQWKA
+475 NRDDQWRA

-503 RVDYIISYTEL
+503 RVDYIISYTEF

-521 TREEY
+521 TRADY
-526 EKYGPGSRI
+526 EKYGPGPNI

-597 VGSYAWDEI
+597 AGTYAWDEI

-620 QSAMDHMQR
+620 QAAMDHMRR
-629 VKETEKTKFLHSIC
+629 VKETEKTRFLHSIC
-643 AVLAGETGEE
+643 AVLAGERGKV
-653 LNVVART
+653 LDVVART
-660 STRNCVSVL
+660 SQRNRVSVL

-674 NEAAYKKVM
+674 NEAAYKTAM
-683 EEMPDSLALTH
+683 QMPDSLALTH

-722 AIEMDPGLKAIAE
+722 AIEMDPELKAIAE
-735 SDADVNKLLFDE
+735 GDADVNKLLFDE
-747 GDELY
+747 KDELY

-757 QYRRLLEKDRNK
+757 QYRRLLEKDRAK
-769 PRTQNYVE
+769 PRSQNYVE

>member
-1 MIREIK
+1 MIRKIK
-7 MSNNIFGK
+7 LSNNIFGK
-15 IGSLLLLLAVC
+15 IGTLLLLLTVC

-32 VAYGQDYIYIKVKVT
+32 VAYGQDNFIFIKVKVT

-63 VIIKDEKLDQKYE
+63 VIIKDERLDKSYE
-76 IDDESGRSG
+76 IDDESGRSN
-85 SISVYPNSKLTISN
+85 SLAVYPNSKLTISAI
-99 LGYVSQT
+99 GYESQT
-106 IKVGKEDNNKTI
+106 IKTGKDNNKTI
-118 EVKLLLHKYT
+118 EVKLLMERYT
-128 VTGAEVIRG
+128 LMEAKVKGDLNDIF
-137 REDYV
+137 
-142 SGPKRHPA
+142 SGPARTVA
-150 KLKGNW
+150 KQEGNW
-156 YTIPFNMTLK
+156 YKIPFTLKLK

-177 MQPVLYNLTRDTVIY
+177 VQPVLYNHTRDTVIY

-217 NDPVGEYVTVATEK
+217 NDPLGEYVTVATEK
-231 DSVINVTRLKQ
+231 DSVINVQRFKQ

-253 ALFRQIKNIPTRL
+253 ALFRQIKNIPKRL
-266 KWRKV
+266 KARKI
-271 DLHSYSWVDSV
+271 DLHTYTWVDSI
-282 YLENPNDEC
+282 YKENPNDDC

-298 TENYNKV
+298 TEDYYKV
-305 LYDTATVVA
+305 LYDTAAVVA
-314 VGVIRPL
+314 VGVVRPL

-331 EITDEKK
+331 EITDENK
-338 IPKPVSKPRADS
+338 IPKPVQTPKADS

-356 FPNDGA
+356 FPNNGA
-362 QFDLSNEGNK
+362 RFDLSNEVNK
-372 RIVDELVEKLKALL
+372 RIIDELEEKLRALL
-386 GNKDAKRISLT
+386 GNKNATRINIT
-397 LSCTSSPEGGYAHN
+397 LSCTSSPEGGFAHN
-411 RDLSKARML
+411 YSLSQERMR
-420 FAARVLTDRLG
+420 FATNVLYGRLG
-431 EDKFRVSF
+431 ADRDRVSF
-439 EQDADV
+439 DQGASV

-475 NRDDQWKA
+475 NRDDQWRA

-503 RVDYIISYTEL
+503 RVDYIISYTEF

-521 TREEY
+521 TRADY
-526 EKYGPGSRI
+526 EKYGPGPNI

-597 VGSYAWDEI
+597 AGTYAWDEI

-620 QSAMDHMQR
+620 QAAMDHMRR
-629 VKETEKTKFLHSIC
+629 VKETEKTRFLHSIC
-643 AVLAGETGEE
+643 AVLAGERGKV
-653 LNVVART
+653 LDVVART
-660 STRNCVSVL
+660 SQRNRVSVL

-674 NEAAYKKVM
+674 NEAAYKTAM
-683 EEMPDSLALTH
+683 QMPDSLALTH

-722 AIEMDPGLKAIAE
+722 AIEMDPELKAIAE
-735 SDADVNKLLFDE
+735 GDADVNKLLFDE
-747 GDELY
+747 KDELY

-757 QYRRLLEKDRNK
+757 QYRRLLEKDRAK
-769 PRTQNYVE
+769 PRSQNYVE

>member
-1 MIREIK
+1 

-15 IGSLLLLLAVC
+15 IGILLLLLAVC

-32 VAYGQDYIYIKVKVT
+32 VAYGQDNFIFIKVKVT

-52 GENPSGDSPVG
+52 GENPSGDSPIG
-63 VIIKDEKLDQKYE
+63 VIIKDERLDKSYE
-76 IDDESGRSG
+76 IDDESGRSN
-85 SISVYPNSKLTISN
+85 SLAVYPNSKLTISAI
-99 LGYVSQT
+99 GYESQT
-106 IKVGKEDNNKTI
+106 IKTGKDNNKTI
-118 EVKLLLHKYT
+118 EVKLLMEKYT
-128 VTGAEVIRG
+128 LMEAKVKGDLNDIF
-137 REDYV
+137 
-142 SGPKRHPA
+142 SGPARTVA
-150 KLKGNW
+150 KQEGNW
-156 YTIPFNMTLK
+156 YKIPFTLKLK

-177 MQPVLYNLTRDTVIY
+177 VQPVLYNHTRDTVIY

-217 NDPVGEYVTVATEK
+217 NDPLGEYVTVATEK
-231 DSVINVTRLKQ
+231 DSVINVQRFKQ

-253 ALFRQIKNIPTRL
+253 ALFRQIKNIPKRL
-266 KWRKV
+266 KARKI
-271 DLHSYSWVDSV
+271 DLHTYTWVDSI
-282 YLENPNDEC
+282 YKENPNDDC

-298 TENYNKV
+298 TEDYYKV
-305 LYDTATVVA
+305 LYDTAAVVA
-314 VGVIRPL
+314 VGVVRPL

-331 EITDEKK
+331 EITDENK
-338 IPKPVSKPRADS
+338 IPKPVQTPKADS

-356 FPNDGA
+356 FPNNGA
-362 QFDLSNEGNK
+362 RFDLSNEVNK
-372 RIVDELVEKLKALL
+372 RIIDDLEEKLRALL
-386 GNKDAKRISLT
+386 SNKNATRINIT
-397 LSCTSSPEGGYAHN
+397 LSCTSSPEGGFAHN
-411 RDLSKARML
+411 YSLSQERMR
-420 FAARVLTDRLG
+420 FATNVLYGRLG
-431 EDKFRVSF
+431 ADRDRVSF
-439 EQDADV
+439 DQGASV

-475 NRDDQWKA
+475 NRDDQWRA

-503 RVDYIISYTEL
+503 RVDYIISYTEF

-521 TREEY
+521 TRADY
-526 EKYGPGSRI
+526 EKYGPGPNI

-597 VGSYAWDEI
+597 AGTYAWDEI

-620 QSAMDHMQR
+620 QAAMDHMRR
-629 VKETEKTKFLHSIC
+629 VKETEKTRFLHSIC
-643 AVLAGETGEE
+643 AVLAGERGKV
-653 LNVVART
+653 LDVVART
-660 STRNCVSVL
+660 SQRNRVSVL

-674 NEAAYKKVM
+674 NEAAYKTAM
-683 EEMPDSLALTH
+683 QMPDSLALTH

-722 AIEMDPGLKAIAE
+722 AIEMDPELKAIAE
-735 SDADVNKLLFDE
+735 GDADVNKLLFDE
-747 GDELY
+747 KDELY

-757 QYRRLLEKDRNK
+757 QYRRLLEKDRAK
-769 PRTQNYVE
+769 PRSQNYVE

>member
-1 MIREIK
+1 

-15 IGSLLLLLAVC
+15 IGTFLLLLAVC

-32 VAYGQDYIYIKVKVT
+32 VAYGQDNFIFIKVKVT

-63 VIIKDEKLDQKYE
+63 VIIKDERLDKSYE
-76 IDDESGRSG
+76 IDDESGRSN
-85 SISVYPNSKLTISN
+85 SLAVYPNSKLTISAI
-99 LGYVSQT
+99 GYESQT
-106 IKVGKEDNNKTI
+106 IKTGKDNNKTI
-118 EVKLLLHKYT
+118 EVKLLMERYT
-128 VTGAEVIRG
+128 LMEAKVKGDLNDIF
-137 REDYV
+137 
-142 SGPKRHPA
+142 SGPARTVA
-150 KLKGNW
+150 KQEGNW
-156 YTIPFNMTLK
+156 YKIPFTLKLK

-177 MQPVLYNLTRDTVIY
+177 VQPVLYNHTRDTVIY

-217 NDPVGEYVTVATEK
+217 NDPLGEYVTVATEK
-231 DSVINVTRLKQ
+231 DSVINVQRFKQ

-253 ALFRQIKNIPTRL
+253 ALFRQIKNIPKRL
-266 KWRKV
+266 KARKI
-271 DLHSYSWVDSV
+271 DLHTYTWVDSI
-282 YLENPNDEC
+282 YKENPNDDC

-298 TENYNKV
+298 TEDYYKV
-305 LYDTATVVA
+305 LYDTAAVVA
-314 VGVIRPL
+314 VGVVRPL

-331 EITDEKK
+331 EITDENK
-338 IPKPVSKPRADS
+338 IPKPVQTPKADS

-356 FPNDGA
+356 FPNNGA
-362 QFDLSNEGNK
+362 RFDLSNEVNK
-372 RIVDELVEKLKALL
+372 RIIDDLEEKLRALL
-386 GNKDAKRISLT
+386 GNKNATRINIT

-411 RDLSKARML
+411 YSLSQERMR
-420 FAARVLTDRLG
+420 FATNVLYGRLG
-431 EDKFRVSF
+431 ADRDRVSF
-439 EQDADV
+439 DQGASV

-475 NRDDQWKA
+475 NRDDQWRA
-483 MRSLPFYGDLLTNK
+483 MRSLPFYGELLTNK

-503 RVDYIISYTEL
+503 RVDYIISYTEF

-521 TREEY
+521 TRADY
-526 EKYGPGSRI
+526 EKYGPGPNI

-563 YPDKEAKETRVFAH
+563 YPDKESKETRVFAH

-597 VGSYAWDEI
+597 AGTYAWDEI

-620 QSAMDHMQR
+620 QAAMDHMRR
-629 VKETEKTKFLHSIC
+629 VKETEKTRFLHSIC
-643 AVLAGETGEE
+643 AVLAGERGKV
-653 LNVVART
+653 LDVVART
-660 STRNCVSVL
+660 SQRNRVSVL

-674 NEAAYKKVM
+674 NEAAYKTAM
-683 EEMPDSLALTH
+683 QMPDSLALTH

-722 AIEMDPGLKAIAE
+722 AIEMDPELKAIAE
-735 SDADVNKLLFDE
+735 GDADVNKLLFDE
-747 GDELY
+747 KDELY

-757 QYRRLLEKDRNK
+757 QYRRLLEKDRAK
-769 PRTQNYVE
+769 PRSQNYVE

>member
-1 MIREIK
+1 MIRKIK

-15 IGSLLLLLAVC
+15 IGTFLLLLAVC

-32 VAYGQDYIYIKVKVT
+32 VAYGQDNFIFIKVKVT

-63 VIIKDEKLDQKYE
+63 VIIKDERLDKSYE
-76 IDDESGRSG
+76 IDDESGRSN
-85 SISVYPNSKLTISN
+85 SLAVYPNSKLTISAI
-99 LGYVSQT
+99 GYESQT
-106 IKVGKEDNNKTI
+106 IKTGKDNNKTI
-118 EVKLLLHKYT
+118 EVKLLMERYT
-128 VTGAEVIRG
+128 LMEAKVKGDLNDIF
-137 REDYV
+137 
-142 SGPKRHPA
+142 SGPARTVA
-150 KLKGNW
+150 KQEGNW
-156 YTIPFNMTLK
+156 YKIPFTLKLK

-177 MQPVLYNLTRDTVIY
+177 VQPVLYNHTRDTVIY

-217 NDPVGEYVTVATEK
+217 NDPLGEYVTVATEK
-231 DSVINVTRLKQ
+231 DSVINVQRFKQ

-253 ALFRQIKNIPTRL
+253 ALFRQIKNIPKRL
-266 KWRKV
+266 KARKI
-271 DLHSYSWVDSV
+271 DLHTYTWVDSI
-282 YLENPNDEC
+282 YKENPNDDC

-298 TENYNKV
+298 TEDYYKV
-305 LYDTATVVA
+305 LYDTAAVVA
-314 VGVIRPL
+314 VGVVRPL

-331 EITDEKK
+331 EITDENK
-338 IPKPVSKPRADS
+338 IPKPVQTPKADS

-356 FPNDGA
+356 FPNNGA
-362 QFDLSNEGNK
+362 RFDLSNEVNK
-372 RIVDELVEKLKALL
+372 RIIDDLEEKLRALL
-386 GNKDAKRISLT
+386 SNKNATRINIT
-397 LSCTSSPEGGYAHN
+397 LSCTSSPEGGFAHN
-411 RDLSKARML
+411 YSLSQERMR
-420 FAARVLTDRLG
+420 FATNVLYGRLG
-431 EDKFRVSF
+431 ADRDRVSF
-439 EQDADV
+439 DQGASV
-445 ATWTDVAAL
+445 ATWTDIAAL

-475 NRDDQWKA
+475 NRDDQWRA

-503 RVDYIISYTEL
+503 RVDYIISYTEF

-521 TREEY
+521 TRADY
-526 EKYGPGSRI
+526 EKYGPGPNI

-597 VGSYAWDEI
+597 AGTYAWDEI

-620 QSAMDHMQR
+620 QAAMDHMRR
-629 VKETEKTKFLHSIC
+629 VKETEKTRFLHSIC
-643 AVLAGETGEE
+643 AVLAGERGKV
-653 LNVVART
+653 LDVVART
-660 STRNCVSVL
+660 SQRNRVSVL
-669 LHIDQ
+669 LHVDQ
-674 NEAAYKKVM
+674 NEAAYKTAM
-683 EEMPDSLALTH
+683 QMPDSLALTH

-722 AIEMDPGLKAIAE
+722 AIEMDPELKAIAE
-735 SDADVNKLLFDE
+735 GDADVNKLLFDE
-747 GDELY
+747 KDELY

-757 QYRRLLEKDRNK
+757 QYRRLLEKDRAK
-769 PRTQNYVE
+769 PRSQNYVE

>member
-1 MIREIK
+1 

-15 IGSLLLLLAVC
+15 IGILLLLLAVC

-32 VAYGQDYIYIKVKVT
+32 VAYGQDNFIFIKVKVT

-63 VIIKDEKLDQKYE
+63 VLIKDERLDKSYE
-76 IDDESGRSG
+76 IDDESGRSN
-85 SISVYPNSKLTISN
+85 SIAVYPNSKLTISAI
-99 LGYVSQT
+99 GYESQT
-106 IKVGKEDNNKTI
+106 IKTGKDNNKTI
-118 EVKLLLHKYT
+118 EVKLLMEKYT
-128 VTGAEVIRG
+128 LMEAKVKGDLNDIF
-137 REDYV
+137 
-142 SGPKRHPA
+142 SGPARTVA
-150 KLKGNW
+150 KQEGNW
-156 YTIPFNMTLK
+156 YKIPFTLKLK

-177 MQPVLYNLTRDTVIY
+177 VQPVLYNHTRDTVIY

-217 NDPVGEYVTVATEK
+217 NDPLGEYVTVATEK
-231 DSVINVTRLKQ
+231 DSVINVQRFKQ

-253 ALFRQIKNIPTRL
+253 ALFRQIKNIPKRL
-266 KWRKV
+266 KARKI
-271 DLHSYSWVDSV
+271 DLHTYTWVDSI
-282 YLENPNDEC
+282 YKENPNDDC

-298 TENYNKV
+298 TEDYYKV
-305 LYDTATVVA
+305 LYDTAAVVA
-314 VGVIRPL
+314 VGVVRPL

-331 EITDEKK
+331 EITDENK
-338 IPKPVSKPRADS
+338 IPKPVQTPKADS

-356 FPNDGA
+356 FPNNGA
-362 QFDLSNEGNK
+362 RFDLSNEVNK
-372 RIVDELVEKLKALL
+372 RIIDDLEEKLRALL
-386 GNKDAKRISLT
+386 GNKNATRINIT
-397 LSCTSSPEGGYAHN
+397 LSCTSSPEGGFAHN
-411 RDLSKARML
+411 YSLSQERMR
-420 FAARVLTDRLG
+420 FATNVLYGRLG
-431 EDKFRVSF
+431 ADRDRVSF
-439 EQDADV
+439 DQGASV

-475 NRDDQWKA
+475 NRDDQWRA

-503 RVDYIISYTEL
+503 RVDYIISYTEF

-521 TREEY
+521 TRADY
-526 EKYGPGSRI
+526 EKYGPGPNI

-597 VGSYAWDEI
+597 AGTYAWDEI

-620 QSAMDHMQR
+620 QAAMDHMRR
-629 VKETEKTKFLHSIC
+629 VKETEKTRFLHSIC
-643 AVLAGETGEE
+643 AVLAGERGKV
-653 LNVVART
+653 LDVVART
-660 STRNCVSVL
+660 SQRNRVSVL

-674 NEAAYKKVM
+674 NEAAYKTAM
-683 EEMPDSLALTH
+683 QMPDSLALTH

-722 AIEMDPGLKAIAE
+722 AIEMDPELKAIAE
-735 SDADVNKLLFDE
+735 GDADVNKLLFDE
-747 GDELY
+747 KDELY

-757 QYRRLLEKDRNK
+757 QYRRLLEKDRAK
-769 PRTQNYVE
+769 PRSQNYVE
-777 HEGGKQWGPKWKGH
+777 HEGGKQWGPKWNGH

>member
-1 MIREIK
+1 MIRKIK

-15 IGSLLLLLAVC
+15 IGTFLLLLAVC

-32 VAYGQDYIYIKVKVT
+32 VAYGQDNFIFIKVKVT

-63 VIIKDEKLDQKYE
+63 VIIKDERLDKSYE
-76 IDDESGRSG
+76 IDDESGRSN
-85 SISVYPNSKLTISN
+85 SLAVYPNSKLTISAI
-99 LGYVSQT
+99 GYESQT
-106 IKVGKEDNNKTI
+106 IKTGKDNNKTI
-118 EVKLLLHKYT
+118 EVKLLMEKYT
-128 VTGAEVIRG
+128 FKEAKVKGDLNDIF
-137 REDYV
+137 
-142 SGPKRHPA
+142 SGPARTVA
-150 KLKGNW
+150 KQEGNW
-156 YTIPFNMTLK
+156 YKIPFTLKLK

-177 MQPVLYNLTRDTVIY
+177 VQPVLYNHTRDTVIY

-217 NDPVGEYVTVATEK
+217 NDPLGEYVTVATEK
-231 DSVINVTRLKQ
+231 DSVINVQRFKQ

-253 ALFRQIKNIPTRL
+253 ALFRQIKNIPKRL
-266 KWRKV
+266 KARKI
-271 DLHSYSWVDSV
+271 DLHTYTWVDSI
-282 YLENPNDEC
+282 YKENPNDDC

-298 TENYNKV
+298 TEDYYKV
-305 LYDTATVVA
+305 LYDTAAVVA
-314 VGVIRPL
+314 VGVVRPL

-331 EITDEKK
+331 EITDENK
-338 IPKPVSKPRADS
+338 IPKPVQTPKADS

-356 FPNDGA
+356 FPNNGA
-362 QFDLSNEGNK
+362 RFDLSNEVNK
-372 RIVDELVEKLKALL
+372 RIIDDLEEKLRALL
-386 GNKDAKRISLT
+386 GNKNAKRINIT
-397 LSCTSSPEGGYAHN
+397 LSCTSSPEGGFAHN
-411 RDLSKARML
+411 YSLSQERMR
-420 FAARVLTDRLG
+420 FATNVLYGRLG
-431 EDKFRVSF
+431 ADRDRVSF
-439 EQDADV
+439 DQGASV

-475 NRDDQWKA
+475 NRDDQWRA

-503 RVDYIISYTEL
+503 RVDYIISYTEF

-521 TREEY
+521 TRADY
-526 EKYGPGSRI
+526 EKYGPGPNI

-597 VGSYAWDEI
+597 AGTYAWDEI

-620 QSAMDHMQR
+620 QAAMDHMRR
-629 VKETEKTKFLHSIC
+629 VKETEKTRFLHSIC
-643 AVLAGETGEE
+643 AVLAGERGKV
-653 LNVVART
+653 LDVVART
-660 STRNCVSVL
+660 SQRNRVSVL

-674 NEAAYKKVM
+674 NEAAYKTAM
-683 EEMPDSLALTH
+683 QMPDSLALTH

-722 AIEMDPGLKAIAE
+722 AIEMDPELKAIAE
-735 SDADVNKLLFDE
+735 GDADVNKLLFDE
-747 GDELY
+747 KDELY

-769 PRTQNYVE
+769 PRSQNYVE
-777 HEGGKQWGPKWKGH
+777 HEGGKQWGPKWNGH

>member
-1 MIREIK
+1 

-15 IGSLLLLLAVC
+15 IGTFLLLLAVC

-32 VAYGQDYIYIKVKVT
+32 VAYGQDDRFWVTVKVL
-47 LMDKE
+47 LMD
-52 GENPSGDSPVG
+52 ENGVEPSGDSPVNM
-63 VIIKDEKLDQKYE
+63 VDIHDEKTGKRYTIE
-76 IDDESGRSG
+76 DESGALEIQVRPNTKLEVSAICYIPQTVKVSKG
-85 SISVYPNSKLTISN
+85 MSSIV
-99 LGYVSQT
+99 
-106 IKVGKEDNNKTI
+106 
-118 EVKLLLHKYT
+118 VKLKMDGKVNVLPEAT
-128 VTGAEVIRG
+128 VKKTYDDIVGGPERTVAEQ
-137 REDYV
+137 E
-142 SGPKRHPA
+142 
-150 KLKGNW
+150 GNW
-156 YTIPFNMTLK
+156 YKIPFTIKLRRDK
-166 REHFHHDSRVV
+166 FHHDSRVV
-177 MQPVLYNLTRDTVIY
+177 VQPVLYNHTRDTVIY

-217 NDPVGEYVTVATEK
+217 NDPLGEYVTVATEK
-231 DSVINVTRLKQ
+231 DSVINVQRFKQ

-253 ALFRQIKNIPTRL
+253 ALFRQIKNIPKRL
-266 KWRKV
+266 KARKI
-271 DLHSYSWVDSV
+271 DLHTYTWVDSI
-282 YLENPNDEC
+282 YKENPNDDC

-298 TENYNKV
+298 TEDYYKV
-305 LYDTATVVA
+305 LYDTAAVVA
-314 VGVIRPL
+314 VGVVRPL

-331 EITDEKK
+331 EITDENK
-338 IPKPVSKPRADS
+338 IPKPVQTPKADS

-356 FPNDGA
+356 FPNNGA
-362 QFDLSNEGNK
+362 RFDLSNEVNK
-372 RIVDELVEKLKALL
+372 RIIDELEEKLRALL
-386 GNKDAKRISLT
+386 GNKNATRINIT
-397 LSCTSSPEGGYAHN
+397 LSCTSSPEGGFAHN
-411 RDLSKARML
+411 YSLSQERMR
-420 FAARVLTDRLG
+420 FATNVLYGRLG
-431 EDKFRVSF
+431 ADRDRVSF
-439 EQDADV
+439 DQGASV

-475 NRDDQWKA
+475 NRDDQWRA

-503 RVDYIISYTEL
+503 RVDYIISYTEF

-521 TREEY
+521 TRADY
-526 EKYGPGSRI
+526 EKYGPGPNI

-597 VGSYAWDEI
+597 AGTYAWDEI

-620 QSAMDHMQR
+620 QAAMDHMRR
-629 VKETEKTKFLHSIC
+629 VKETEKTRFLHSIC
-643 AVLAGETGEE
+643 AVLAGERGKV
-653 LNVVART
+653 LDVVART
-660 STRNCVSVL
+660 SQRNRVSVL

-674 NEAAYKKVM
+674 NEAAYKTAM
-683 EEMPDSLALTH
+683 QMPDSLALTH

-722 AIEMDPGLKAIAE
+722 AIEMDPELKAIAE
-735 SDADVNKLLFDE
+735 GDADVNKLLFDE
-747 GDELY
+747 KDELY

-757 QYRRLLEKDRNK
+757 QYRRLLEKDRAK
-769 PRTQNYVE
+769 PRSQNYVE

>member
-1 MIREIK
+1 

-15 IGSLLLLLAVC
+15 IGTLLLLLTVC

-32 VAYGQDYIYIKVKVT
+32 VAYGQDNFIFIKVKVT

-63 VIIKDEKLDQKYE
+63 VIIKDERLDKSYE
-76 IDDESGRSG
+76 IDDESGRSN
-85 SISVYPNSKLTISN
+85 SLAVYPNSKLTISAI
-99 LGYVSQT
+99 GYESQT
-106 IKVGKEDNNKTI
+106 IKTGKDNNKTI
-118 EVKLLLHKYT
+118 EVKLLMERYT
-128 VTGAEVIRG
+128 LMEAKVKGDLNDIF
-137 REDYV
+137 
-142 SGPKRHPA
+142 SGPARTVA
-150 KLKGNW
+150 KQEGNW
-156 YTIPFNMTLK
+156 YKIPYTLKLK

-177 MQPVLYNLTRDTVIY
+177 VQPVLYNHTRDTVIY

-217 NDPVGEYVTVATEK
+217 NDPLGEYVTVATEK
-231 DSVINVTRLKQ
+231 DSVINVQRFKQ

-253 ALFRQIKNIPTRL
+253 ALFRQIKNIPKRL
-266 KWRKV
+266 KARKI
-271 DLHSYSWVDSV
+271 DLHTYTWVDSI
-282 YLENPNDEC
+282 YKENPNDDC

-298 TENYNKV
+298 TEDYYKV
-305 LYDTATVVA
+305 LYDTAAVVA
-314 VGVIRPL
+314 VGVVRPL

-331 EITDEKK
+331 EITDENK
-338 IPKPVSKPRADS
+338 IPKPVQTPKADS

-356 FPNDGA
+356 FPNNGA
-362 QFDLSNEGNK
+362 RFDLSNEVNK
-372 RIVDELVEKLKALL
+372 RIIDDLEEKLRALL
-386 GNKDAKRISLT
+386 GNKNATRINIT

-411 RDLSKARML
+411 YSLSQERMR
-420 FAARVLTDRLG
+420 FATNVLYGRLG
-431 EDKFRVSF
+431 ADRDRVSF
-439 EQDADV
+439 DQGASV

-475 NRDDQWKA
+475 NRDDQWRA

-503 RVDYIISYTEL
+503 RVDYIISYTEF

-521 TREEY
+521 TRADY
-526 EKYGPGSRI
+526 EKYGPGPNI

-563 YPDKEAKETRVFAH
+563 YPDKESKETRVFAH

-597 VGSYAWDEI
+597 AGTYAWDEI

-620 QSAMDHMQR
+620 QAAMDHMRR
-629 VKETEKTKFLHSIC
+629 VKETEKTRFLHSIC
-643 AVLAGETGEE
+643 AVLAGERGKV
-653 LNVVART
+653 LDVVART
-660 STRNCVSVL
+660 SQRNRVSVL

-674 NEAAYKKVM
+674 NEAAYKTAM
-683 EEMPDSLALTH
+683 QMPDSLALTH

-722 AIEMDPGLKAIAE
+722 AIEMDPELKAIAE
-735 SDADVNKLLFDE
+735 GDADVNKLLFDE
-747 GDELY
+747 KDELY

-757 QYRRLLEKDRNK
+757 QYRRLLEKDRAK
-769 PRTQNYVE
+769 PRSQNYVE

>member
-1 MIREIK
+1 MIRKIK

-15 IGSLLLLLAVC
+15 IGTFLLLLAVC

-32 VAYGQDYIYIKVKVT
+32 VAYGQDNFIFIKVKVT

-63 VIIKDEKLDQKYE
+63 VLIKDERLDKSYE
-76 IDDESGRSG
+76 IDDESGRSN
-85 SISVYPNSKLTISN
+85 SLAVYPNSKLTISAI
-99 LGYVSQT
+99 GYESQT
-106 IKVGKEDNNKTI
+106 IKTGKDNNKTI
-118 EVKLLLHKYT
+118 EVKLLMEKYT
-128 VTGAEVIRG
+128 LMEAKVKGDLNDIF
-137 REDYV
+137 
-142 SGPKRHPA
+142 SGPARTVA
-150 KLKGNW
+150 KQEGNW
-156 YTIPFNMTLK
+156 YKIPFTLKLK

-177 MQPVLYNLTRDTVIY
+177 VQPVLYNHTRDTVIY

-217 NDPVGEYVTVATEK
+217 NDPLGEYVTVATEK
-231 DSVINVTRLKQ
+231 DSVINVQRFKQ

-253 ALFRQIKNIPTRL
+253 ALFRQIKNIPKRL
-266 KWRKV
+266 KARKI
-271 DLHSYSWVDSV
+271 DLHTYTWVDSI
-282 YLENPNDEC
+282 YKENPNDDC

-298 TENYNKV
+298 TEDYYKV
-305 LYDTATVVA
+305 LYDTAAVVA
-314 VGVIRPL
+314 VGVVRPL

-331 EITDEKK
+331 EITDENK
-338 IPKPVSKPRADS
+338 IPKPVQTPKADS

-356 FPNDGA
+356 FPNNGA
-362 QFDLSNEGNK
+362 RFDLSNEVNK
-372 RIVDELVEKLKALL
+372 RIIDDLEEKLRALL
-386 GNKDAKRISLT
+386 GNKNATRINIT

-411 RDLSKARML
+411 YSLSQERMR
-420 FAARVLTDRLG
+420 FATNVLYGRLG
-431 EDKFRVSF
+431 ADRDRVSF
-439 EQDADV
+439 DQGASV

-475 NRDDQWKA
+475 NRDDQWRA

-503 RVDYIISYTEL
+503 RVDYIISYTEF

-521 TREEY
+521 TRADY
-526 EKYGPGSRI
+526 EKYGPGPNI

-563 YPDKEAKETRVFAH
+563 YPDKESKETRVFAH

-597 VGSYAWDEI
+597 AGTYAWDEI

-620 QSAMDHMQR
+620 QAAMDHMRR
-629 VKETEKTKFLHSIC
+629 VKETEKTRFLHSIC
-643 AVLAGETGEE
+643 AVLAGERGKV
-653 LNVVART
+653 LDVVART
-660 STRNCVSVL
+660 SQRNRVSVL

-674 NEAAYKKVM
+674 NEAAYKTAM
-683 EEMPDSLALTH
+683 QMPDSLALTH

-722 AIEMDPGLKAIAE
+722 AIEMDPELKAIAE
-735 SDADVNKLLFDE
+735 GDADVNKLLFDE
-747 GDELY
+747 KDELY

-757 QYRRLLEKDRNK
+757 QYRRLLEKDRAK
-769 PRTQNYVE
+769 PRSQNYVE

>member
-1 MIREIK
+1 

-15 IGSLLLLLAVC
+15 IGILLLLLAVC

-32 VAYGQDYIYIKVKVT
+32 VAYGQDNFIFIKVKVT

-63 VIIKDEKLDQKYE
+63 VIIKDERLDKSYE
-76 IDDESGRSG
+76 IDDESGRSN
-85 SISVYPNSKLTISN
+85 SLAVYPNSKLTISAI
-99 LGYVSQT
+99 GYESQT
-106 IKVGKEDNNKTI
+106 IKTGKDNNKTI
-118 EVKLLLHKYT
+118 EVKLLMEKYT
-128 VTGAEVIRG
+128 LMEAKVKGDLNDIF
-137 REDYV
+137 
-142 SGPKRHPA
+142 SGPARTVA
-150 KLKGNW
+150 KQEGNW
-156 YTIPFNMTLK
+156 YKIPFTLKLK

-177 MQPVLYNLTRDTVIY
+177 VQPVLYNHTRDTVIY

-217 NDPVGEYVTVATEK
+217 NDPLGEYVTVATEK
-231 DSVINVTRLKQ
+231 DSVINVQRFKQ

-253 ALFRQIKNIPTRL
+253 ALFRQIKNIPKRL
-266 KWRKV
+266 KARKI
-271 DLHSYSWVDSV
+271 DLHTYTWVDSI
-282 YLENPNDEC
+282 YKENPNDDC

-298 TENYNKV
+298 TEDYYKV
-305 LYDTATVVA
+305 LYDTAAVVA
-314 VGVIRPL
+314 VGVVRPL

-331 EITDEKK
+331 EITDENK
-338 IPKPVSKPRADS
+338 IPKPVQTPKADS

-356 FPNDGA
+356 FPNNGA
-362 QFDLSNEGNK
+362 RFDLSNEVNK
-372 RIVDELVEKLKALL
+372 RIIDDLEEKLRALL
-386 GNKDAKRISLT
+386 GNKNATRINIT
-397 LSCTSSPEGGYAHN
+397 LSCTSSPEGGFAHN
-411 RDLSKARML
+411 YSLSQERMR
-420 FAARVLTDRLG
+420 FATNVLYGRLG
-431 EDKFRVSF
+431 ADRDRVSF
-439 EQDADV
+439 DQGASV

-475 NRDDQWKA
+475 NRDDQWRA

-503 RVDYIISYTEL
+503 RVDYIISYTEF

-521 TREEY
+521 TRADY
-526 EKYGPGSRI
+526 EKYGPGPNI

-597 VGSYAWDEI
+597 AGTYAWDEI

-620 QSAMDHMQR
+620 QAAMDHMRR
-629 VKETEKTKFLHSIC
+629 VKETEKTRFLHSIC
-643 AVLAGETGEE
+643 AVLAGERGKV
-653 LNVVART
+653 LDVVART
-660 STRNCVSVL
+660 SQRNRVSVL

-674 NEAAYKKVM
+674 NEAAYKTAM
-683 EEMPDSLALTH
+683 QMPDSLALTH

-722 AIEMDPGLKAIAE
+722 AIEMDPELKAIAE
-735 SDADVNKLLFDE
+735 GDADVNKLLFDE
-747 GDELY
+747 KDELY
-752 QRKQD
+752 QRKQE
-757 QYRRLLEKDRNK
+757 QYRRLLEKDRAK
-769 PRTQNYVE
+769 PRSQNYVE

>member
-1 MIREIK
+1 

-15 IGSLLLLLAVC
+15 IGTFLLLLAVC
-26 YFFSPQ
+26 YFFSLQ
-32 VAYGQDYIYIKVKVT
+32 VAYGQDNFIFIKVKVT

-63 VIIKDEKLDQKYE
+63 VIIKDERLDKSYE
-76 IDDESGRSG
+76 IDDESGRSN
-85 SISVYPNSKLTISN
+85 SLAVYPNSKLTISAI
-99 LGYVSQT
+99 GYESQT
-106 IKVGKEDNNKTI
+106 IKTGKDNNKTI
-118 EVKLLLHKYT
+118 EVKLLMERYT
-128 VTGAEVIRG
+128 LMEAKVKGDLNDIF
-137 REDYV
+137 
-142 SGPKRHPA
+142 SGPARTVA
-150 KLKGNW
+150 KQEGNW
-156 YTIPFNMTLK
+156 YKIPFTLKLK

-177 MQPVLYNLTRDTVIY
+177 VQPVLYNHTRDTVIY

-217 NDPVGEYVTVATEK
+217 NDPLGEYVTVATEK
-231 DSVINVTRLKQ
+231 DSVINVQRFKQ

-253 ALFRQIKNIPTRL
+253 ALFRQIKNIPKRL
-266 KWRKV
+266 KARKI
-271 DLHSYSWVDSV
+271 DLHTYTWVDSI
-282 YLENPNDEC
+282 YKENPNDDC

-298 TENYNKV
+298 TEDYYKV
-305 LYDTATVVA
+305 LYDTAAVVA
-314 VGVIRPL
+314 VGVVRPL

-331 EITDEKK
+331 EITDENK
-338 IPKPVSKPRADS
+338 IPKPVQTPKADS

-356 FPNDGA
+356 FPNNGA
-362 QFDLSNEGNK
+362 RFDLSNEVNK
-372 RIVDELVEKLKALL
+372 RIIDDLEEKLRALL
-386 GNKDAKRISLT
+386 SNKNATRINIT
-397 LSCTSSPEGGYAHN
+397 LSCTSSPEGGFAHN
-411 RDLSKARML
+411 YSLSQERMR
-420 FAARVLTDRLG
+420 FATNVLYGRLG
-431 EDKFRVSF
+431 ADRDRVSF
-439 EQDADV
+439 DQGASV

-475 NRDDQWKA
+475 NRDDQWRA

-503 RVDYIISYTEL
+503 RVDYIISYTEF

-521 TREEY
+521 TRADY
-526 EKYGPGSRI
+526 EKYGPGPNI

-563 YPDKEAKETRVFAH
+563 YPDKESKETRVFAH

-597 VGSYAWDEI
+597 AGTYAWDEI

-620 QSAMDHMQR
+620 QAAMDHMRR
-629 VKETEKTKFLHSIC
+629 VKETEKTRFLHSIC
-643 AVLAGETGEE
+643 AVLAGERGKV
-653 LNVVART
+653 LDVVART
-660 STRNCVSVL
+660 SQRNRVSVL

-674 NEAAYKKVM
+674 NEAAYKTAM
-683 EEMPDSLALTH
+683 QMPDSLALTH

-722 AIEMDPGLKAIAE
+722 AIEMDPELKAIAE
-735 SDADVNKLLFDE
+735 GDADVNKLLFDE
-747 GDELY
+747 KDELY

-757 QYRRLLEKDRNK
+757 QYRRLLEKDRAK
-769 PRTQNYVE
+769 PRSQNYVE